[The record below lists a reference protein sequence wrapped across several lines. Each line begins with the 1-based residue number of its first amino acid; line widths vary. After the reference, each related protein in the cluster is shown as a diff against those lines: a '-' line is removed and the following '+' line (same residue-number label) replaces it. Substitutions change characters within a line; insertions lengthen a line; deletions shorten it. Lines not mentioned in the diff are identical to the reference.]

1 MSKPALKKNHWTSRV
16 NEVSVSKDARGE
28 LNVPLRGG
36 AENGEFAYIGPLN
49 HNAVVYKSGK
59 LGEGELLLEVEN
71 LSISGLPLYDIY
83 TVLKNCKGPARFK
96 TVRQG
101 SKLTK
106 DLKQY
111 LSQRFQKSSPD
122 HELQQ
127 TIRDNLYRHAVP
139 CTTRAPREGEV
150 PGVDYDFLSV
160 EQFLELEKSGTLLE
174 IGTYDGNYYGTPKPP
189 VQPPS
194 GKVIS
199 SSGNSGDAPLPDG
212 LRSSLPGS
220 QHSTPRRSKSYND
233 MHNAGLVPGE
243 QQQEDDED
251 LHDMNSSFTGDSS
264 ELDEI
269 HHSVRPFAP
278 RQSDLSYAGTTPS
291 PPAITESTQ
300 QTHTHL
306 SHPPPEDPLG
316 PLPDNWEMA
325 YTENGEVY
333 FIDHN
338 TRTTSWID
346 PRCLDKPQKPLE
358 ESEDD
363 EGVHTEEL
371 DNDLELPPGWEKID
385 DPVYGVY
392 YVDHIN
398 RKTQYENPVLE
409 AKKRRQLEQ
418 QQPQQPQPQ
427 SQQPPEG
434 ERYIREWIEDSTMAG
449 APLAS
454 YAANHQETYRDP
466 QTGPAVPNAM
476 GQKRGKPF
484 FTRNRSELKGTFINT
499 KLKKSRRGF
508 GFTVVGG
515 DEPDEFLQIKS
526 LVLDGPAALDG
537 KMETGD
543 VIVSVNDTCVLGYTH
558 AQVVKIFQSI
568 PIGSMV
574 NLELCRGYP
583 LPFDPDDPNTSL
595 VTSVAILDNKEPII
609 VNGQETSNSYDSPS
623 SHGSQ
628 NNNNGPTNSGVPVN
642 GLPRPHSPSTEVAS
656 DTSSQHGYPSDVV
669 TLASSIATQPEL
681 ITVHME
687 KGDKGFGFTIA
698 DSPGGGGQRV
708 KQIVDYPRCRG
719 LREGDIIVEV
729 NKRNVQSMSHNQVVD
744 LLSKC
749 PKGSEVTMLVQRG
762 VAPAKKSPK
771 LQLSRKDSQNSSQH
785 SVSSHRSAHADSPVH
800 SSLAPALSESN
811 APPPPSQPLPGLPI
825 QDSPGDGT
833 IQRKPDPFKIW
844 AQSRSMYESRL
855 PDFQEQDIF
864 LWRKDTGFGFRI
876 LGGNEPGEPIY
887 IGHIVK
893 YGAADEDGRLRSGDE
908 LICVDGTAVVGKS
921 HQLVVQLMQQA
932 AKQGHVNLTVRRKS
946 TYAVKAEGD
955 MPPSPAS
962 SHHSSTQAPSL
973 TEDIGKRTPQGSQNS
988 LNTVSSGSGSTSG
1001 IGSGGGGGVGGG
1013 GGGSAVVAAAAA
1025 TTSSQPPI
1033 ATPAVVSSGLQP
1045 YDVEIRRGENE
1056 GFGFVIVSSVSRP
1069 EAGTTFAG
1077 NACVAMPHKIG
1088 RIIEGSPADRC
1099 GKLKVGDRILA
1110 VNGCSITNKSHSDI
1124 VNLIKEAGNTV
1135 TLRIIPGDESSNASL
1150 LTNAEKIATI
1160 TTTHTAQQ
1168 QAAPEARTNTKPKQ
1182 ESFAP
1187 QAAPPQPPTQQ
1198 LPSTQDSEFYSV
1210 DLERDNKG
1218 FGFSLRGGR
1227 EYNMDLYVLRLAE
1240 DGAAV
1245 RNGKMMVGDEILEIN
1260 GESTK
1265 GMKHARAIELI
1276 KNGGRRVHLVLKRG
1290 DGSVPE
1296 YDDSTNN
1303 ISAANPASGVQNAAE
1318 VNTLPPNGAPSE
1330 SSDPPEPQQSSRS
1343 KKEPGRR
1350 SHGTGRHTHSNH
1362 RHHSPSKKTSTGK
1375 HKGKKSTGK
1384 NTPKKKDDKKSDG
1397 RHRHRS
1403 RHRSPHK
1410 GHTRSRSADN
1420 VLDDRH
1426 GGQRRGRSPD
1436 RRHRRHRSPNRSP
1449 HRSPR
1454 RSPYRSPRRSP
1465 YRSPHRSPHRHRSPY
1480 RTRQQSPTRRR
1491 AQSSDPYRRYR
1502 SPERQTR
1509 STEKPIVDEP
1519 VLKEPIKTPES
1530 TFRLED
1536 STLRESPAL
1545 DRLNR
1550 EVTPPLR
1557 REDRLY
1563 GEDSL
1568 LMKAS
1573 TLDRSYR
1580 GGDNLLKDMASR
1592 NQRDITLP
1600 RVRTPDSDSAY
1611 KKYSTLLR
1619 GRSTERF
1626 DSTQLRGR
1634 STERFDSTQLRGRST
1649 ERFDRDERYPS
1660 RDSTPEP
1667 WYRSRS
1673 LGRDISPIRSFRR
1686 DDSEDEED
1694 DDNFVAAQVTQY
1706 YSTVKN
1712 KTNTSRSSKP
1722 TLPEPKKTYK
1732 ENPKDLSI

>member
-1 MSKPALKKNHWTSRV
+1 MSKPGVKKPHWTSRV
-16 NEVSVSKDARGE
+16 NECAVIKDARGD
-28 LNVPLRGG
+28 LNVSLRGG
-36 AENGEFAYIGPLN
+36 AEHGEFAVIGPINESLVIYKNGRLN
-49 HNAVVYKSGK
+49 
-59 LGEGELLLEVEN
+59 EGELLLEVEN
-71 LSISGLPLYDIY
+71 LSISGLPLYDVESVIR
-83 TVLKNCKGPARFK
+83 NCKGPVRLK
-96 TVRQG
+96 TVRPG
-101 SKLTK
+101 SKLNK
-106 DLKQY
+106 DLKTY

-139 CTTRAPREGEV
+139 CTTRAPRDQEV
-150 PGVDYDFLSV
+150 HGVDYNFLSV
-160 EQFLELEKSGTLLE
+160 EDFLKLEKSGTLLE

-189 VQPPS
+189 VQPPG

-199 SSGNSGDAPLPDG
+199 NSSSGGDVPLLVG
-212 LRSSLPGS
+212 LNSSLPGS
-220 QHSTPRRSKSYND
+220 QNSTPRRAKSYND
-233 MHNAGLVPGE
+233 MHNAGIGFGE
-243 QQQEDDED
+243 PQLEDDED
-251 LHDMNSSFTGDSS
+251 LPDMNSSITGDSS

-269 HHSVRPFAP
+269 HQSVRPFVP
-278 RQSDLSYAGTTPS
+278 RQSDLSYSGTTPS
-291 PPAITESTQ
+291 PSATTESTQ
-300 QTHTHL
+300 QTHPHL
-306 SHPPPEDPLG
+306 SHPPQEDQLG
-316 PLPDNWEMA
+316 PLPENWEMA
-325 YTENGEVY
+325 YTDSGEVY

-338 TRTTSWID
+338 TKTTSWID

-358 ESEDD
+358 ECEDD

-371 DNDLELPPGWEKID
+371 DNDLAELPPGWERID

-398 RKTQYENPVLE
+398 RKTQYEHPVLE
-409 AKKRRQLEQ
+409 AKKRRQLE
-418 QQPQQPQPQ
+418 QQPQPQ

-434 ERYIREWIEDSTMAG
+434 ERYIREWIEDSALAG
-449 APLAS
+449 APLTS
-454 YAANHQETYRDP
+454 YAANHETYRDP
-466 QTGPAVPNAM
+466 QTGPTVPNAM

-526 LVLDGPAALDG
+526 LVVDGPAALDG

-543 VIVSVNDTCVLGYTH
+543 VIVSVNDICVLGYTH

-595 VTSVAILDNKEPII
+595 VTSVAILDNKDPII
-609 VNGQETSNSYDSPS
+609 VNGQEVTNSYDSSASYS
-623 SHGSQ
+623 SQSTY
-628 NNNNGPTNSGVPVN
+628 NGPTNSGAPLN
-642 GLPRPHSPSTEVAS
+642 GLPRPISPSTEATS
-656 DTSSQHGYPSDVV
+656 DTSSQLGYSSDVV

-771 LQLSRKDSQNSSQH
+771 LDYVDAAPPYRDYTRMQLSRKDSQNSSQH
-785 SVSSHRSAHADSPVH
+785 SVSSHRSAHTDSPVH
-800 SSLAPALSESN
+800 QSLAAPLNESS
-811 APPPPSQPLPGLPI
+811 APPPPSQPLPGLPA
-825 QDSPGDGT
+825 QDSQGDGT

-932 AKQGHVNLTVRRKS
+932 AKQGHVNLTVRRKTS
-946 TYAVKAEGD
+946 YAVKAEGD
-955 MPPSPAS
+955 VPPSPAS
-962 SHHSSTQAPSL
+962 SHHSSNQAPSL
-973 TEDIGKRTPQGSQNS
+973 TEDMGKRTLQGSQNS

-1001 IGSGGGGGVGGG
+1001 IGSGGGGTGMPVGGN
-1013 GGGSAVVAAAAA
+1013 AVVAAASANS
-1025 TTSSQPPI
+1025 TSSQPPNSTSI
-1033 ATPAVVSSGLQP
+1033 APSSALQP

-1069 EAGTTFAG
+1069 EAGTTF
-1077 NACVAMPHKIG
+1077 G

-1150 LTNAEKIATI
+1150 LTNADKIATI
-1160 TTTHTAQQ
+1160 TTTHTPQQ

-1182 ESFAP
+1182 ESFDYKPP
-1187 QAAPPQPPTQQ
+1187 QAPLPQPPAQ
-1198 LPSTQDSEFYSV
+1198 PSPAQDGEFYSV

-1245 RNGKMMVGDEILEIN
+1245 RNGKMRVGDEILEIN

-1296 YDDSTNN
+1296 YDGNVVDGV
-1303 ISAANPASGVQNAAE
+1303 SANTATGLQNAAE
-1318 VNTLPPNGAPSE
+1318 VSTLPPNDASSE
-1330 SSDPPEPQQSSRS
+1330 LSFPPEPQQPSRS
-1343 KKEPGRR
+1343 KEPTNR
-1350 SHGTGRHTHSNH
+1350 SEGTGKHHRSKH
-1362 RHHSPSKKTSTGK
+1362 RHHSPTKTSKGK
-1375 HKGKKSTGK
+1375 HKRTKSPGKSGPKL
-1384 NTPKKKDDKKSDG
+1384 NKKKDSKENDQHHSSG
-1397 RHRHRS
+1397 HHRR
-1403 RHRSPHK
+1403 RHRSPNK
-1410 GHTRSRSADN
+1410 GHRSRSADN
-1420 VLDDRH
+1420 NLDTRH
-1426 GGQRRGRSPD
+1426 RGQRRGRSPE
-1436 RRHRRHRSPNRSP
+1436 RRHGQHSSSNHRN
-1449 HRSPR
+1449 RSPR
-1454 RSPYRSPRRSP
+1454 RSPNRSPRRSP
-1465 YRSPHRSPHRHRSPY
+1465 YRSPHRSPRRSPHRHRSPY
-1480 RTRQQSPTRRR
+1480 RPRYHSPNRRR
-1491 AQSSDPYRRYR
+1491 YHSSDPYRNP
-1502 SPERQTR
+1502 SPYRQTR
-1509 STEKPIVDEP
+1509 GNEKPNVDEA
-1519 VLKEPIKTPES
+1519 VLREPIHTPEPS
-1530 TFRLED
+1530 FGFDDTI
-1536 STLRESPAL
+1536 LRETPAL

-1550 EVTPPLR
+1550 DSTLQPLG
-1557 REDRLY
+1557 REDRLF
-1563 GEDSL
+1563 GESSL
-1568 LMKAS
+1568 LAKAS
-1573 TLDRSYR
+1573 TMDRAYR
-1580 GGDNLLKDMASR
+1580 L
-1592 NQRDITLP
+1592 RDIPSRGQPNDYRDPVLP
-1600 RVRTPDSDSAY
+1600 RVRTPDFDSAY
-1611 KKYSTLLR
+1611 QKYSTLLR
-1619 GRSTERF
+1619 GRSPALTER
-1626 DSTQLRGR
+1626 DGR
-1634 STERFDSTQLRGRST
+1634 YG
-1649 ERFDRDERYPS
+1649 S
-1660 RDSTPEP
+1660 RDSTPQP
-1667 WYRSRS
+1667 RYRARS
-1673 LGRDISPIRSFRR
+1673 LGRDISPVRTFRR

-1694 DDNFVAAQVTQY
+1694 DDNFVAEQVREY
-1706 YSTVKN
+1706 YSTL
-1712 KTNTSRSSKP
+1712 KTNTTRSSKP
-1722 TLPEPKKTYK
+1722 SLPEPKKTYK

>member
-16 NEVSVSKDARGE
+16 TESSVSKDARGD

-36 AENGEFAYIGPLN
+36 AENGEFAYIGQVN
-49 HNAVVYKSGK
+49 EDVVLYKSGK
-59 LGEGELLLEVEN
+59 LNEGELLLEVEN
-71 LSISGLPLYDIY
+71 LSISGLPLYDIQ
-83 TVLKNCKGPARFK
+83 TVIRNCKGPVRLK

-101 SKLTK
+101 SKLNK
-106 DLKQY
+106 DLKHY

-150 PGVDYDFLSV
+150 PGVDYNFLSV
-160 EQFLELEKSGTLLE
+160 EDFLKLEKSGTLLE
-174 IGTYDGNYYGTPKPP
+174 IGTYEGNYYGTPKPP
-189 VQPPS
+189 VQPPG

-199 SSGNSGDAPLPDG
+199 SSGSGGDAPLPDG
-212 LRSSLPGS
+212 LSGSLPGS

-233 MHNAGLVPGE
+233 MHNAGIGPGE

-251 LHDMNSSFTGDSS
+251 LPDMNSSFTGDSS

-269 HHSVRPFAP
+269 PHSVRPFATRKSEP
-278 RQSDLSYAGTTPS
+278 PYIGTTPS
-291 PPAITESTQ
+291 PTSTTESTQ
-300 QTHTHL
+300 QTHSHL

-338 TRTTSWID
+338 TKTTSWID

-358 ESEDD
+358 ECEDD
-363 EGVHTEEL
+363 VSFCL
-371 DNDLELPPGWEKID
+371 FSLLLFVELPPGWEKID

-409 AKKRRQLEQ
+409 AKRRRQLEQ
-418 QQPQQPQPQ
+418 EHVPLAVA
-427 SQQPPEG
+427 
-434 ERYIREWIEDSTMAG
+434 EWIEDSALAG

-466 QTGPAVPNAM
+466 QTGPPVPNAM

-609 VNGQETSNSYDSPS
+609 VNGQEATNSYDSPS

-628 NNNNGPTNSGVPVN
+628 NNNNGSTNGGAPLN
-642 GLPRPHSPSTEVAS
+642 GLPRPQSPSADMAS

-719 LREGDIIVEV
+719 LKEGDIIVEV

-785 SVSSHRSAHADSPVH
+785 SVSSHRSIHTDSPVH
-800 SSLAPALSESN
+800 PSLAPPLSESA
-811 APPPPSQPLPGLPI
+811 APPPPSQPLPSLPP
-825 QDSPGDGT
+825 QDSPADGT

-844 AQSRSMYESRL
+844 AQSRSMYESRRKYNHFWWKL
-855 PDFQEQDIF
+855 DEGCMG
-864 LWRKDTGFGFRI
+864 LLTRWRPLYCTFWSK
-876 LGGNEPGEPIY
+876 IY

-932 AKQGHVNLTVRRKS
+932 AKQGHVNLTVRRKTS
-946 TYAVKAEGD
+946 YAVKAEGD
-955 MPPSPAS
+955 VPPSPAS

-973 TEDIGKRTPQGSQNS
+973 TEEIGKRTPQGSQNS

-1001 IGSGGGGGVGGG
+1001 IGSGGGGGGA
-1013 GGGSAVVAAAAA
+1013 GGSGNAVVAAAA
-1025 TTSSQPPI
+1025 
-1033 ATPAVVSSGLQP
+1033 P

-1160 TTTHTAQQ
+1160 TTTHTPQQ
-1168 QAAPEARTNTKPKQ
+1168 QAAPEARNNTKPKQ
-1182 ESFAP
+1182 ESFEFKAP
-1187 QAAPPQPPTQQ
+1187 QGPPPQPPTQVS
-1198 LPSTQDSEFYSV
+1198 PQDAEFYSV

-1245 RNGKMMVGDEILEIN
+1245 RNGKMRVGDEILEIN

-1276 KNGGRRVHLVLKRG
+1276 KSGGRRAHLVLKRG

-1296 YDDSTNN
+1296 YVTNPWILFAPTVN
-1303 ISAANPASGVQNAAE
+1303 VIEKAVTIGTPPIPVQ
-1318 VNTLPPNGAPSE
+1318 
-1330 SSDPPEPQQSSRS
+1330 
-1343 KKEPGRR
+1343 KEE
-1350 SHGTGRHTHSNH
+1350 
-1362 RHHSPSKKTSTGK
+1362 
-1375 HKGKKSTGK
+1375 
-1384 NTPKKKDDKKSDG
+1384 
-1397 RHRHRS
+1397 
-1403 RHRSPHK
+1403 
-1410 GHTRSRSADN
+1410 
-1420 VLDDRH
+1420 LL
-1426 GGQRRGRSPD
+1426 QL
-1436 RRHRRHRSPNRSP
+1436 
-1449 HRSPR
+1449 
-1454 RSPYRSPRRSP
+1454 
-1465 YRSPHRSPHRHRSPY
+1465 
-1480 RTRQQSPTRRR
+1480 
-1491 AQSSDPYRRYR
+1491 YRR
-1502 SPERQTR
+1502 
-1509 STEKPIVDEP
+1509 
-1519 VLKEPIKTPES
+1519 
-1530 TFRLED
+1530 
-1536 STLRESPAL
+1536 
-1545 DRLNR
+1545 
-1550 EVTPPLR
+1550 
-1557 REDRLY
+1557 
-1563 GEDSL
+1563 
-1568 LMKAS
+1568 
-1573 TLDRSYR
+1573 
-1580 GGDNLLKDMASR
+1580 
-1592 NQRDITLP
+1592 
-1600 RVRTPDSDSAY
+1600 
-1611 KKYSTLLR
+1611 
-1619 GRSTERF
+1619 
-1626 DSTQLRGR
+1626 
-1634 STERFDSTQLRGRST
+1634 
-1649 ERFDRDERYPS
+1649 
-1660 RDSTPEP
+1660 
-1667 WYRSRS
+1667 
-1673 LGRDISPIRSFRR
+1673 
-1686 DDSEDEED
+1686 
-1694 DDNFVAAQVTQY
+1694 FVQ
-1706 YSTVKN
+1706 
-1712 KTNTSRSSKP
+1712 
-1722 TLPEPKKTYK
+1722 
-1732 ENPKDLSI
+1732 

>member
-1 MSKPALKKNHWTSRV
+1 MSKPVVKKTHWTSKV
-16 NEVSVSKDARGE
+16 NECTVCKDARGD
-28 LNVPLRGG
+28 LNVSLRGG
-36 AENGEFAYIGPLN
+36 AENGEFAYIGQIKEDV
-49 HNAVVYKSGK
+49 VVYKSGK
-59 LGEGELLLEVEN
+59 LNEGELLLEVEN
-71 LSISGLPLYDIY
+71 LSISGLPLYDIQ
-83 TVLKNCKGPARFK
+83 TVIKNCKGPVRLK

-101 SKLTK
+101 TKLTK
-106 DLKQY
+106 DLKHY
-111 LSQRFQKSSPD
+111 LSLRFQKSSPD

-150 PGVDYDFLSV
+150 PGVDYNFLSV
-160 EQFLELEKSGTLLE
+160 EDFLELEKTGTLLE

-189 VQPPS
+189 EQPPS

-199 SSGNSGDAPLPDG
+199 SSRSGGDAPLPDG
-212 LRSSLPGS
+212 LSRSLPGS
-220 QHSTPRRSKSYND
+220 QHSTPQRAKSYND
-233 MHNAGLVPGE
+233 MQNAGLVFGE

-251 LHDMNSSFTGDSS
+251 LPDMNSSLTGDSS

-278 RQSDLSYAGTTPS
+278 RQSDLSYPGTTPS
-291 PPAITESTQ
+291 PSATTESTQ
-300 QTHTHL
+300 QTHSHL

-338 TRTTSWID
+338 TKTTSWID

-358 ESEDD
+358 ECEDD

-409 AKKRRQLEQ
+409 AKRRRQLEQ
-418 QQPQQPQPQ
+418 QQPQPQ
-427 SQQPPEG
+427 SQQPPE
-434 ERYIREWIEDSTMAG
+434 EWIEDSALAG

-454 YAANHQETYRDP
+454 YAASHETYRDP
-466 QTGPAVPNAM
+466 QTGPPVPNAM

-595 VTSVAILDNKEPII
+595 VTSVAILDKEPII
-609 VNGQETSNSYDSPS
+609 VNGQEVSNSYNSPS

-628 NNNNGPTNSGVPVN
+628 STSNGPSNGGVPLN
-642 GLPRPHSPSTEVAS
+642 GLPRPLSPSTEVAS
-656 DTSSQHGYPSDVV
+656 DTSSQLGYSSDVV
-669 TLASSIATQPEL
+669 TLASAIATQPEL

-785 SVSSHRSAHADSPVH
+785 SVSSHRSTHTDSPVH
-800 SSLAPALSESN
+800 SSLAPPLSESN
-811 APPPPSQPLPGLPI
+811 APPPPSQPLPGLPS
-825 QDSPGDGT
+825 QDSQAEGT

-932 AKQGHVNLTVRRKS
+932 AKQGHVNLTVRRK
-946 TYAVKAEGD
+946 TGYAVKAEGD
-955 MPPSPAS
+955 VPPSPAS
-962 SHHSSTQAPSL
+962 SHHSSNQAPSL
-973 TEDIGKRTPQGSQNS
+973 TEDIGKRTLQGSQNS

-1001 IGSGGGGGVGGG
+1001 IGSGGGGGPIVGGSG
-1013 GGGSAVVAAAAA
+1013 NIVVAAAAA
-1025 TTSSQPPI
+1025 TTSSQPPPN
-1033 ATPAVVSSGLQP
+1033 TTSTVSSSSALQP

-1160 TTTHTAQQ
+1160 TTTHTPQQ
-1168 QAAPEARTNTKPKQ
+1168 QAAPEARNTKPKQ
-1182 ESFAP
+1182 ESFEFIPP
-1187 QAAPPQPPTQQ
+1187 QGPPPQPPTQQ
-1198 LPSTQDSEFYSV
+1198 ASPQDAEFYSA
-1210 DLERDNKG
+1210 DLERDSKG

-1245 RNGKMMVGDEILEIN
+1245 RNGKMRVGDEILEIN

-1296 YDDSTNN
+1296 YGGSIYEN
-1303 ISAANPASGVQNAAE
+1303 IP
-1318 VNTLPPNGAPSE
+1318 
-1330 SSDPPEPQQSSRS
+1330 
-1343 KKEPGRR
+1343 
-1350 SHGTGRHTHSNH
+1350 
-1362 RHHSPSKKTSTGK
+1362 
-1375 HKGKKSTGK
+1375 
-1384 NTPKKKDDKKSDG
+1384 
-1397 RHRHRS
+1397 
-1403 RHRSPHK
+1403 
-1410 GHTRSRSADN
+1410 
-1420 VLDDRH
+1420 
-1426 GGQRRGRSPD
+1426 
-1436 RRHRRHRSPNRSP
+1436 
-1449 HRSPR
+1449 
-1454 RSPYRSPRRSP
+1454 
-1465 YRSPHRSPHRHRSPY
+1465 
-1480 RTRQQSPTRRR
+1480 
-1491 AQSSDPYRRYR
+1491 
-1502 SPERQTR
+1502 
-1509 STEKPIVDEP
+1509 
-1519 VLKEPIKTPES
+1519 
-1530 TFRLED
+1530 F
-1536 STLRESPAL
+1536 
-1545 DRLNR
+1545 
-1550 EVTPPLR
+1550 
-1557 REDRLY
+1557 
-1563 GEDSL
+1563 
-1568 LMKAS
+1568 
-1573 TLDRSYR
+1573 
-1580 GGDNLLKDMASR
+1580 
-1592 NQRDITLP
+1592 
-1600 RVRTPDSDSAY
+1600 
-1611 KKYSTLLR
+1611 
-1619 GRSTERF
+1619 
-1626 DSTQLRGR
+1626 
-1634 STERFDSTQLRGRST
+1634 
-1649 ERFDRDERYPS
+1649 
-1660 RDSTPEP
+1660 
-1667 WYRSRS
+1667 
-1673 LGRDISPIRSFRR
+1673 SPIF
-1686 DDSEDEED
+1686 
-1694 DDNFVAAQVTQY
+1694 T
-1706 YSTVKN
+1706 
-1712 KTNTSRSSKP
+1712 P
-1722 TLPEPKKTYK
+1722 
-1732 ENPKDLSI
+1732 

>member
-16 NEVSVSKDARGE
+16 NECTVSKDARGD

-36 AENGEFAYIGPLN
+36 AENGEFAYIGQVN
-49 HNAVVYKSGK
+49 EDVVVYKSGK
-59 LGEGELLLEVEN
+59 LSEGELLLEVEN
-71 LSISGLPLYDIY
+71 LAISGLPLYDVQ
-83 TVLKNCKGPARFK
+83 TVIKNCKGPVRLK

-101 SKLTK
+101 SKLNK
-106 DLKQY
+106 DLKHY

-150 PGVDYDFLSV
+150 SGVDYNFLSV
-160 EQFLELEKSGTLLE
+160 EDFLELEKSGTLLE
-174 IGTYDGNYYGTPKPP
+174 IGTYEGNYYGTPKPP
-189 VQPPS
+189 VQPPG

-199 SSGNSGDAPLPDG
+199 SSGSGGDAPLPDG
-212 LRSSLPGS
+212 LSGSLPGS
-220 QHSTPRRSKSYND
+220 QHSTPRRTKSYND
-233 MHNAGLVPGE
+233 MHNAGIVPGE

-251 LHDMNSSFTGDSS
+251 LPDMNSSFTGDSS

-278 RQSDLSYAGTTPS
+278 RQSDPSYAGTTPS
-291 PPAITESTQ
+291 PPATTESTQ
-300 QTHTHL
+300 QTHSHL

-338 TRTTSWID
+338 TKTTSWID

-358 ESEDD
+358 ECEDD

-409 AKKRRQLEQ
+409 AKRRRQLEQ

-427 SQQPPEG
+427 SQQPPE
-434 ERYIREWIEDSTMAG
+434 EWIEDSTLAG

-466 QTGPAVPNAM
+466 QTGPTVPNAM

-609 VNGQETSNSYDSPS
+609 VNGQEAPNSYDSPS

-628 NNNNGPTNSGVPVN
+628 NNNNGSTNGGAPLN
-642 GLPRPHSPSTEVAS
+642 GLPRPHSPSAEVAS
-656 DTSSQHGYPSDVV
+656 DTSSQLGYPSDVV

-719 LREGDIIVEV
+719 LKEGDIIVEV

-785 SVSSHRSAHADSPVH
+785 SVSSHRSIHTDSPVH
-800 SSLAPALSESN
+800 PSLAPPLSESI
-811 APPPPSQPLPGLPI
+811 APPPPSQPLPGLPP
-825 QDSPGDGT
+825 QDSTADGT

-932 AKQGHVNLTVRRKS
+932 AKQGHVNLTVRRKTS
-946 TYAVKAEGD
+946 YAVKAEGD
-955 MPPSPAS
+955 VPPSPAS

-973 TEDIGKRTPQGSQNS
+973 TEEIGKRTPQGSQNS

-1001 IGSGGGGGVGGG
+1001 IGSGGGGGGVGG
-1013 GGGSAVVAAAAA
+1013 SSNAVVAAAAV
-1025 TTSSQPPI
+1025 TTSSQPPN
-1033 ATPAVVSSGLQP
+1033 ATSTPSSSALQP

-1069 EAGTTFAG
+1069 EAGTTF
-1077 NACVAMPHKIG
+1077 G

-1160 TTTHTAQQ
+1160 TTTHTPQQ
-1168 QAAPEARTNTKPKQ
+1168 QAAPEARNNTKPKQ
-1182 ESFAP
+1182 ESFEFKPP
-1187 QAAPPQPPTQQ
+1187 QGPPPQPPTQV
-1198 LPSTQDSEFYSV
+1198 SAQDAEFYSV

-1245 RNGKMMVGDEILEIN
+1245 RNGKMRVGDEILEIN

-1276 KNGGRRVHLVLKRG
+1276 KSGGRRVHLVLKRG

-1296 YDDSTNN
+1296 YDGSPNDSST
-1303 ISAANPASGVQNAAE
+1303 ANPASGLQNAAE
-1318 VNTLPPNGAPSE
+1318 VSNLPPTNAPSE
-1330 SSDPPEPQQSSRS
+1330 SSYPPEPHQPSRS
-1343 KKEPGRR
+1343 KKEPGH
-1350 SHGTGRHTHSNH
+1350 SSTGTGKQHHSNH
-1362 RHHSPSKKTSTGK
+1362 RHRSPHKKTSKGK

-1384 NTPKKKDDKKSDG
+1384 DLSKVKKKDDKGSDSH
-1397 RHRHRS
+1397 RHHSSGHHRS
-1403 RHRSPHK
+1403 RHRSPDKRHS
-1410 GHTRSRSADN
+1410 RSRSAEN
-1420 VLDDRH
+1420 TLDSRH
-1426 GGQRRGRSPD
+1426 GGHRRGRSPD
-1436 RRHRRHRSPNRSP
+1436 KHHSHHSSSHHRHRSP
-1449 HRSPR
+1449 
-1454 RSPYRSPRRSP
+1454 YRSP
-1465 YRSPHRSPHRHRSPY
+1465 YRSPHRHRSPHRSRHH
-1480 RTRQQSPTRRR
+1480 SPTRRH
-1491 AQSSDPYRRYR
+1491 AHSSEPYRRYA
-1502 SPERQTR
+1502 SPERQSR
-1509 STEKPIVDEP
+1509 SNEKPNGDEA
-1519 VLKEPIKTPES
+1519 VLKEPPKTPEPS
-1530 TFRLED
+1530 LPLED
-1536 STLRESPAL
+1536 SILREPPAL

-1550 EVTPPLR
+1550 EVLFPPLR
-1557 REDRLY
+1557 REERLY

-1568 LMKAS
+1568 LMRAS
-1573 TLDRSYR
+1573 SMERAYR
-1580 GGDNLLKDMASR
+1580 GDSLLRDVASR
-1592 NQRDITLP
+1592 APRDNYRDTTLP
-1600 RVRTPDSDSAY
+1600 RVRTPESDSAY
-1611 KKYSTLLR
+1611 KRYSSLLR
-1619 GRSTERF
+1619 GRSPERMER
-1626 DSTQLRGR
+1626 DGRYASRG
-1634 STERFDSTQLRGRST
+1634 SS
-1649 ERFDRDERYPS
+1649 
-1660 RDSTPEP
+1660 PEP
-1667 WYRSRS
+1667 QYRARS
-1673 LGRDISPIRSFRR
+1673 LGRDISPIRSSRR

-1694 DDNFVAAQVTQY
+1694 DDNFVAAKVREY
-1706 YSTVKN
+1706 YSTL
-1712 KTNTSRSSKP
+1712 KTNTSQSSKK
-1722 TLPEPKKTYK
+1722 TVPEPKKTYK

>member
-1 MSKPALKKNHWTSRV
+1 MTPLPPVLSLPLLLPLSLCVALSLPRLFLPVDGSSGKKTKRLVPDINAPLCESAAL
-16 NEVSVSKDARGE
+16 ERGE
-28 LNVPLRGG
+28 LWSTL
-36 AENGEFAYIGPLN
+36 
-49 HNAVVYKSGK
+49 H
-59 LGEGELLLEVEN
+59 LG
-71 LSISGLPLYDIY
+71 
-83 TVLKNCKGPARFK
+83 
-96 TVRQG
+96 
-101 SKLTK
+101 
-106 DLKQY
+106 
-111 LSQRFQKSSPD
+111 
-122 HELQQ
+122 
-127 TIRDNLYRHAVP
+127 
-139 CTTRAPREGEV
+139 TTRGPRDGEV
-150 PGVDYDFLSV
+150 SGVDYNFLSV
-160 EQFLELEKSGTLLE
+160 EDFLKLEKSGTLLE
-174 IGTYDGNYYGTPKPP
+174 IGTFDGNYYGTPKPP

-194 GKVIS
+194 GKVIN
-199 SSGNSGDAPLPDG
+199 SGGIGGDAPLPDG
-212 LRSSLPGS
+212 LSGSLPGS
-220 QHSTPRRSKSYND
+220 QHSTPRRRSKSYND
-233 MHNAGLVPGE
+233 MHNAGIGPGE
-243 QQQEDDED
+243 RQEDDDED
-251 LHDMNSSFTGDSS
+251 LPDMTSSFTGDSS

-269 HHSVRPFAP
+269 PHSARPYAP
-278 RQSDLSYAGTTPS
+278 RKSDPPYVGRTPS
-291 PPAITESTQ
+291 PSATTESTQ
-300 QTHTHL
+300 QSNSHL

-316 PLPDNWEMA
+316 ILPDNWEMA
-325 YTENGEVY
+325 YTESGEVY

-338 TRTTSWID
+338 TKTTSWID
-346 PRCLDKPQKPLE
+346 PRCMDKPQKPLE
-358 ESEDD
+358 ECEDD

-398 RKTQYENPVLE
+398 RKTQYENPMLE
-409 AKKRRQLEQ
+409 AKRRRQLEQ

-427 SQQPPEG
+427 SQQPPE
-434 ERYIREWIEDSTMAG
+434 EWMEDSALAG

-466 QTGPAVPNAM
+466 QKGPPMPNAM

-543 VIVSVNDTCVLGYTH
+543 VIVSVNDICVLGYTH

-595 VTSVAILDNKEPII
+595 VTSVAIIDNKDPII
-609 VNGQETSNSYDSPS
+609 VNGQDGSHNYDLPP

-628 NNNNGPTNSGVPVN
+628 NNNIGSTNGGAPLN
-642 GLPRPHSPSTEVAS
+642 GLPRPHSPSADVAS

-719 LREGDIIVEV
+719 LKEGDIIVEV

-771 LQLSRKDSQNSSQH
+771 LDDFEQAPPYRDYFRGQLSRKDSQNSSQH
-785 SVSSHRSAHADSPVH
+785 SVSSHRSIHTDSPLH
-800 SSLAPALSESN
+800 SSLPLSESI
-811 APPPPSQPLPGLPI
+811 APPPPSQPLPGLPP
-825 QDSPGDGT
+825 QDPPADGT

-908 LICVDGTAVVGKS
+908 LICVDGTPVVGKS

-932 AKQGHVNLTVRRKS
+932 AKQGHVNLTVRRK
-946 TYAVKAEGD
+946 TNYAVKAEGD
-955 MPPSPAS
+955 VPPSPAS
-962 SHHSSTQAPSL
+962 SHHSSNQAPSL
-973 TEDIGKRTPQGSQNS
+973 TEEMGKRTPQGSQNS

-1001 IGSGGGGGVGGG
+1001 IGSGGGGGGA
-1013 GGGSAVVAAAAA
+1013 GGSGNAVVSSAVA
-1025 TTSSQPPI
+1025 TTSSQPPNV
-1033 ATPAVVSSGLQP
+1033 ASNAPSALQP
-1045 YDVEIRRGENE
+1045 YDVEIRRGESE

-1069 EAGTTFAG
+1069 ETGTTFAG

-1160 TTTHTAQQ
+1160 TTTHTSQQ
-1168 QAAPEARTNTKPKQ
+1168 QAAPEARNTKPKQ
-1182 ESFAP
+1182 ESFEFKAP
-1187 QAAPPQPPTQQ
+1187 PGPPPQPPQQ
-1198 LPSTQDSEFYSV
+1198 VSAQDAEFYSV

-1240 DGAAV
+1240 EGAAV
-1245 RNGKMMVGDEILEIN
+1245 RNGKMRVGDEILEIN

-1276 KNGGRRVHLVLKRG
+1276 KSGGRRAHLVLKRG

-1296 YDDSTNN
+1296 YDGSPVDGG
-1303 ISAANPASGVQNAAE
+1303 PADPTAGLQNAAE
-1318 VNTLPPNGAPSE
+1318 VSARPPTNAPSE
-1330 SSDPPEPQQSSRS
+1330 SSYPPEPKISSRS
-1343 KKEPGRR
+1343 KKEA
-1350 SHGTGRHTHSNH
+1350 TGSGAGKHHHSNH
-1362 RHHSPSKKTSTGK
+1362 RSPNKKTS
-1375 HKGKKSTGK
+1375 KGNPKGRKSTEK
-1384 NTPKKKDDKKSDG
+1384 NKLSKKKDDKG
-1397 RHRHRS
+1397 GEGHRQHSSGNHRS
-1403 RHRSPHK
+1403 RRRSPSK
-1410 GHTRSRSADN
+1410 GHGRSRSAEN
-1420 VLDDRH
+1420 TLDSRD
-1426 GGQRRGRSPD
+1426 GGRRRQGRSPD
-1436 RRHRRHRSPNRSP
+1436 RRRGQHSSPQRR
-1449 HRSPR
+1449 RSPR
-1454 RSPYRSPRRSP
+1454 R
-1465 YRSPHRSPHRHRSPY
+1465 YRSPHRS
-1480 RTRQQSPTRRR
+1480 RQHSPTRRQAR
-1491 AQSSDPYRRYR
+1491 SSDPYRRYASPERPRRSNEKPTGGRAALMEPAR
-1502 SPERQTR
+1502 SPEP
-1509 STEKPIVDEP
+1509 SF
-1519 VLKEPIKTPES
+1519 S
-1530 TFRLED
+1530 LED
-1536 STLRESPAL
+1536 SVLREPPL
-1545 DRLNR
+1545 VGRLNR
-1550 EVTPPLR
+1550 EAALR
-1557 REDRLY
+1557 RDEQLY

-1568 LMKAS
+1568 LMRAS
-1573 TLDRSYR
+1573 SMERAYK
-1580 GGDNLLKDMASR
+1580 GDSLLRDVASR
-1592 NQRDITLP
+1592 GQRDAFRDTLLP
-1600 RVRTPDSDSAY
+1600 RVRTPDSDSAFQ
-1611 KKYSTLLR
+1611 KYSSLLR
-1619 GRSTERF
+1619 GRSPER
-1626 DSTQLRGR
+1626 TVREGR
-1634 STERFDSTQLRGRST
+1634 
-1649 ERFDRDERYPS
+1649 YAS
-1660 RDSTPEP
+1660 RDASPAP
-1667 WYRSRS
+1667 LYRARS
-1673 LGRDISPIRSFRR
+1673 LGRDISPIRGSRR

-1694 DDNFVAAQVTQY
+1694 DDDFVAAKVREY
-1706 YSTVKN
+1706 YSTVK
-1712 KTNTSRSSKP
+1712 TNSSRSSA
-1722 TLPEPKKTYK
+1722 LPEPKKTYK
-1732 ENPKDLSI
+1732 DNPKDLSI

>member
-16 NEVSVSKDARGE
+16 NESSVCKDARGD

-36 AENGEFAYIGPLN
+36 AENGEFAYIGQVN
-49 HNAVVYKSGK
+49 EDVVVYKSGK
-59 LGEGELLLEVEN
+59 LTEGDLLLEVEN
-71 LSISGLPLYDIY
+71 LSISGLPLYDVQ
-83 TVLKNCKGPARFK
+83 TVIKNCKGPVRLK

-101 SKLTK
+101 SKLNK
-106 DLKQY
+106 DLKHY

-139 CTTRAPREGEV
+139 CTTRPPREGEV
-150 PGVDYDFLSV
+150 SGVDYNFLSV
-160 EQFLELEKSGTLLE
+160 EDFLELEKSGTLLE
-174 IGTYDGNYYGTPKPP
+174 IGTYEGNYYGTPKPP
-189 VQPPS
+189 VQPPG

-199 SSGNSGDAPLPDG
+199 NSSSGGDAPLPDG
-212 LRSSLPGS
+212 LSGSLPGS

-233 MHNAGLVPGE
+233 MHNAGIGPGE

-251 LHDMNSSFTGDSS
+251 LPDMNSSFTGDSS

-278 RQSDLSYAGTTPS
+278 RQSEPSYPGTTPS
-291 PPAITESTQ
+291 PPSTTESTQ
-300 QTHTHL
+300 QSHPHL

-338 TRTTSWID
+338 TKTTSWID

-358 ESEDD
+358 ECEDD

-409 AKKRRQLEQ
+409 AKRRRQLE

-434 ERYIREWIEDSTMAG
+434 ERYIREWIEDSTLAG

-466 QTGPAVPNAM
+466 QTGPPMPNAM

-609 VNGQETSNSYDSPS
+609 VNGQEASNSYDSPS

-628 NNNNGPTNSGVPVN
+628 NNNNGSANGGAPLN
-642 GLPRPHSPSTEVAS
+642 GLPRPHSPSAEVAS

-698 DSPGGGGQRV
+698 DSLGGGGQRV

-771 LQLSRKDSQNSSQH
+771 LDDFELAPPYRDYTRRQLSRKDSQNSSQH
-785 SVSSHRSAHADSPVH
+785 SVSSHRSAHTDSPVH
-800 SSLAPALSESN
+800 PSLAPPLSESV
-811 APPPPSQPLPGLPI
+811 APPPPSQPLPGLPP
-825 QDSPGDGT
+825 QDSPADGT

-932 AKQGHVNLTVRRKS
+932 AKQGHVNLTVRRKTS
-946 TYAVKAEGD
+946 YGVKAEGD
-955 MPPSPAS
+955 VPPSPAS

-973 TEDIGKRTPQGSQNS
+973 TEEIGKRTPQGSQNS

-1001 IGSGGGGGVGGG
+1001 IGSGGGGGGA
-1013 GGGSAVVAAAAA
+1013 GGSGNTVVAAAAAA
-1025 TTSSQPPI
+1025 TTSSQPPNTI
-1033 ATPAVVSSGLQP
+1033 STVSTSALQP
-1045 YDVEIRRGENE
+1045 YDVEIHRGENE

-1069 EAGTTFAG
+1069 EAGTTF
-1077 NACVAMPHKIG
+1077 G

-1160 TTTHTAQQ
+1160 TTTHTPQQ
-1168 QAAPEARTNTKPKQ
+1168 QAAPEARNNTKPKQ
-1182 ESFAP
+1182 ESFEFKAP
-1187 QAAPPQPPTQQ
+1187 QGPPPQPPTQ
-1198 LPSTQDSEFYSV
+1198 PVSAQDAEFYSV

-1245 RNGKMMVGDEILEIN
+1245 RNGKMRVGDEILEIN

-1276 KNGGRRVHLVLKRG
+1276 KSGGRRAHLVLKRG

-1296 YDDSTNN
+1296 YDGSPNDS
-1303 ISAANPASGVQNAAE
+1303 SAANPASGLQNAAE
-1318 VNTLPPNGAPSE
+1318 VSTLPSTNAPLE
-1330 SSDPPEPQQSSRS
+1330 SSYPPEHNRPSQS
-1343 KKEPGRR
+1343 KKEPGRH
-1350 SHGTGRHTHSNH
+1350 STGTGKHHHSNH
-1362 RHHSPSKKTSTGK
+1362 RHRSPNKKTSTGK
-1375 HKGKKSTGK
+1375 HKGRKSKGK
-1384 NTPKKKDDKKSDG
+1384 DKKKDDG
-1397 RHRHRS
+1397 HRHHSSGHHRS
-1403 RHRSPHK
+1403 RHRSPDKAHN
-1410 GHTRSRSADN
+1410 RSRSAEN
-1420 VLDDRH
+1420 TLDSRH
-1426 GGQRRGRSPD
+1426 RGHRHGRSPD
-1436 RRHRRHRSPNRSP
+1436 RRRGHQSPSRH
-1449 HRSPR
+1449 
-1454 RSPYRSPRRSP
+1454 RSP
-1465 YRSPHRSPHRHRSPY
+1465 YRSPHRSPYHSSHRHRSPH
-1480 RTRQQSPTRRR
+1480 RSRHHSPTRRH
-1491 AQSSDPYRRYR
+1491 AHSSDPYRRYT
-1502 SPERQTR
+1502 SPERQRGR
-1509 STEKPIVDEP
+1509 SNDKPNGVEA
-1519 VLKEPIKTPES
+1519 VLKEPIKTPEPS
-1530 TFRLED
+1530 FALED
-1536 STLRESPAL
+1536 SVLREPPAL

-1550 EVTPPLR
+1550 EATLPPLR
-1557 REDRLY
+1557 REERLF
-1563 GEDSL
+1563 GDDSL
-1568 LMKAS
+1568 LMRAS
-1573 TLDRSYR
+1573 SMERAYR
-1580 GGDNLLKDMASR
+1580 GDSLLRDVASR
-1592 NQRDITLP
+1592 GQRDAYRDTTLP

-1611 KKYSTLLR
+1611 KRYSSLLR
-1619 GRSTERF
+1619 GRSPVRTER
-1626 DSTQLRGR
+1626 DGR
-1634 STERFDSTQLRGRST
+1634 
-1649 ERFDRDERYPS
+1649 YAS
-1660 RDSTPEP
+1660 RDSSPEP
-1667 WYRSRS
+1667 QYRTRS

-1694 DDNFVAAQVTQY
+1694 DDNFVAAKVREY
-1706 YSTVKN
+1706 YSTL

>member
-1 MSKPALKKNHWTSRV
+1 MSKPVLKKNHWTTRV
-16 NEVSVSKDARGE
+16 SECTVCKDARGD
-28 LNVPLRGG
+28 LNVSLRGG
-36 AENGEFAYIGPLN
+36 AEHGEFAYIGQIKEDLV
-49 HNAVVYKSGK
+49 AYGYGK
-59 LGEGELLLEVEN
+59 LNEGELLLEVEN
-71 LSISGLPLYDIY
+71 LSISGLPLYDIQ
-83 TVLKNCKGPARFK
+83 TVIKNCKGPVRLK
-96 TVRQG
+96 TVKQG
-101 SKLTK
+101 TKLNK
-106 DLKQY
+106 DLKHY

-127 TIRDNLYRHAVP
+127 TIRNNLYHHAVP
-139 CTTRAPREGEV
+139 CTTRALRDGEV
-150 PGVDYDFLSV
+150 PGVDYNFLSV
-160 EQFLELEKSGTLLE
+160 EDFLELEKSGTLLE

-199 SSGNSGDAPLPDG
+199 SSGSGGDAPLSDG
-212 LRSSLPGS
+212 LSS
-220 QHSTPRRSKSYND
+220 QHSTPRRAKSYND
-233 MHNAGLVPGE
+233 MQNAGLGFGE
-243 QQQEDDED
+243 QQLEDDED
-251 LHDMNSSFTGDSS
+251 LPDMNSSYTGDSS

-269 HHSVRPFAP
+269 HHSVRPYAP
-278 RQSDLSYAGTTPS
+278 RQSDPPYSGITPS
-291 PPAITESTQ
+291 PSATTESTQ
-300 QTHTHL
+300 QSHSHL

-338 TRTTSWID
+338 TKTTSWID
-346 PRCLDKPQKPLE
+346 PRCLEKPQKPLE
-358 ESEDD
+358 ECEDD

-398 RKTQYENPVLE
+398 RRTQYENPVLE
-409 AKKRRQLEQ
+409 AKRRRQLEQ

-434 ERYIREWIEDSTMAG
+434 ERYIREWIEDSALAG

-454 YAANHQETYRDP
+454 YAANHETYRDP
-466 QTGPAVPNAM
+466 QTGPPVPNAM

-595 VTSVAILDNKEPII
+595 VTSVAILDNKDPII
-609 VNGQETSNSYDSPS
+609 VNGQEVSNSYESPPSHS
-623 SHGSQ
+623 SQST
-628 NNNNGPTNSGVPVN
+628 NNGPANGGGVPLN
-642 GLPRPHSPSTEVAS
+642 GLPRPQSPSTEVAS
-656 DTSSQHGYPSDVV
+656 DTSSQHGYSSDVV
-669 TLASSIATQPEL
+669 TLASAIATQPEL

-762 VAPAKKSPK
+762 VAPTKKSPK
-771 LQLSRKDSQNSSQH
+771 LDDFALAPPYRDYTRRQLSRKDSQNSSQH
-785 SVSSHRSAHADSPVH
+785 SVSSHRSAHTDSPVH
-800 SSLAPALSESN
+800 PSLAPPLSESS
-811 APPPPSQPLPGLPI
+811 APPPPSQPLPGLPS
-825 QDSPGDGT
+825 QDSQAEGT

-932 AKQGHVNLTVRRKS
+932 AKQGHVNLTVRRKTS
-946 TYAVKAEGD
+946 YAVKAEGD
-955 MPPSPAS
+955 VPPSPAS

-973 TEDIGKRTPQGSQNS
+973 SEDLGKRTLQGSQNS

-1001 IGSGGGGGVGGG
+1001 IGSGGGGGGGG
-1013 GGGSAVVAAAAA
+1013 GGPGMGVGGNAAVPVAAPAL
-1025 TTSSQPPI
+1025 SSQPPG
-1033 ATPAVVSSGLQP
+1033 ANSAAPPSGLQP

-1160 TTTHTAQQ
+1160 TTTHTPQQ
-1168 QAAPEARTNTKPKQ
+1168 QTAPEARTNTKPKQ
-1182 ESFAP
+1182 ESFEFKPP
-1187 QAAPPQPPTQQ
+1187 QAPPPQPPTQQ
-1198 LPSTQDSEFYSV
+1198 ASPQDSEFYSV

-1245 RNGKMMVGDEILEIN
+1245 RNGKMRVGDEILEIN

-1296 YDDSTNN
+1296 YDG
-1303 ISAANPASGVQNAAE
+1303 SANDGGTADPAAGLQNPAE
-1318 VNTLPPNGAPSE
+1318 VNATPSTNAPSE
-1330 SSDPPEPQQSSRS
+1330 KSYPPEPKQSSRS
-1343 KKEPGRR
+1343 KAEPGRR
-1350 SHGTGRHTHSNH
+1350 AHGAGKHHRSHH
-1362 RHHSPSKKTSTGK
+1362 RHHSPNKRGAGK
-1375 HKGKKSTGK
+1375 HKGKKSPGK
-1384 NTPKKKDDKKSDG
+1384 NPLKALKKKDEKKSDG
-1397 RHRHRS
+1397 QQQQHRS
-1403 RHRSPHK
+1403 RHRSPRR
-1410 GHTRSRSADN
+1410 GDARSRSAENTLENRD
-1420 VLDDRH
+1420 
-1426 GGQRRGRSPD
+1426 RGRE
-1436 RRHRRHRSPNRSP
+1436 RHRSPERYRRQRSP

-1454 RSPYRSPRRSP
+1454 RSPYRSPHGR
-1465 YRSPHRSPHRHRSPY
+1465 RSPHRSRHHH
-1480 RTRQQSPTRRR
+1480 SPTRPR
-1491 AQSSDPYRRYR
+1491 AKSSDPYRHA
-1502 SPERQTR
+1502 SPERQR
-1509 STEKPIVDEP
+1509 PRGNEKPNGNEA
-1519 VLKEPIKTPES
+1519 VLKESTAKTPEPS
-1530 TFRLED
+1530 LLPFED
-1536 STLRESPAL
+1536 SILRESPAPE
-1545 DRLNR
+1545 RLNR
-1550 EVTPPLR
+1550 EAALPPPR
-1557 REDRLY
+1557 REPRPY

-1568 LMKAS
+1568 LTRAS
-1573 TLDRSYR
+1573 SMERAYR
-1580 GGDNLLKDMASR
+1580 GDRPLREVALRG
-1592 NQRDITLP
+1592 QRDPYRDANLP
-1600 RVRTPDSDSAY
+1600 RVRTPDSDLAY
-1611 KKYSTLLR
+1611 LRYSSLLR
-1619 GRSTERF
+1619 GRSPEVTERE
-1626 DSTQLRGR
+1626 GR
-1634 STERFDSTQLRGRST
+1634 YATSA
-1649 ERFDRDERYPS
+1649 
-1660 RDSTPEP
+1660 STPEP
-1667 WYRSRS
+1667 RYRARS
-1673 LGRDISPIRSFRR
+1673 LGRDVSPVRRSRR

-1694 DDNFVAAQVTQY
+1694 DDDFVAARVNEY
-1706 YSTVKN
+1706 YSTL
-1712 KTNTSRSSKP
+1712 KTNSSQSSRP
-1722 TLPEPKKTYK
+1722 PLPEPQSTYK
-1732 ENPKDLSI
+1732 EKAYKDNPKDLSI

>member
-1 MSKPALKKNHWTSRV
+1 MT
-16 NEVSVSKDARGE
+16 
-28 LNVPLRGG
+28 
-36 AENGEFAYIGPLN
+36 
-49 HNAVVYKSGK
+49 
-59 LGEGELLLEVEN
+59 
-71 LSISGLPLYDIY
+71 
-83 TVLKNCKGPARFK
+83 
-96 TVRQG
+96 G
-101 SKLTK
+101 SKLNK
-106 DLKQY
+106 DLKHY

-150 PGVDYDFLSV
+150 SGVDYNFLSV
-160 EQFLELEKSGTLLE
+160 EDFLELEKSGTLLE
-174 IGTYDGNYYGTPKPP
+174 IGTYEGNYYGTPKPP
-189 VQPPS
+189 VQPPG

-199 SSGNSGDAPLPDG
+199 RSGSGGDAPLPDG
-212 LRSSLPGS
+212 LSGSLPGS

-233 MHNAGLVPGE
+233 MHNAGIGPGE

-251 LHDMNSSFTGDSS
+251 LPDMNSSFTGDSS

-269 HHSVRPFAP
+269 HQSVRPFAP
-278 RQSDLSYAGTTPS
+278 HQSDPSYAGTTPS
-291 PPAITESTQ
+291 PPVTTESTQ
-300 QTHTHL
+300 QTHSHL

-338 TRTTSWID
+338 TKTTSWID

-358 ESEDD
+358 ECEDD
-363 EGVHTEEL
+363 
-371 DNDLELPPGWEKID
+371 ELPPGWEKID

-409 AKKRRQLEQ
+409 AKRRRQLEQ

-434 ERYIREWIEDSTMAG
+434 ERYIREWIEDSTLAG

-454 YAANHQETYRDP
+454 YATNHQETYRDP
-466 QTGPAVPNAM
+466 QTGPTVPNAM

-609 VNGQETSNSYDSPS
+609 VNGQEVPNSYDSPP
-623 SHGSQ
+623 SHSSQ
-628 NNNNGPTNSGVPVN
+628 NNSSSTNGGAPLN
-642 GLPRPHSPSTEVAS
+642 GLPRPHSPSAEVAS

-719 LREGDIIVEV
+719 LKEGDIIVEV

-771 LQLSRKDSQNSSQH
+771 LLHISPPPLPLCEGWEVLGRGALMHRDDYDLAPPYRDYTRRQLSRKDSQNSSQH
-785 SVSSHRSAHADSPVH
+785 SVSSHRSAHTDSPVH
-800 SSLAPALSESN
+800 PSLAPPLSESA
-811 APPPPSQPLPGLPI
+811 APPPPTQPLPGLPP
-825 QDSPGDGT
+825 QDSPADGT

-844 AQSRSMYESRL
+844 AQSRSMYESRRKYIHFWWQL
-855 PDFQEQDIF
+855 DEGCMGLLDP
-864 LWRKDTGFGFRI
+864 WRP
-876 LGGNEPGEPIY
+876 LIY

-932 AKQGHVNLTVRRKS
+932 AKQGHVNLTVRRKTS
-946 TYAVKAEGD
+946 YAVKAEGD
-955 MPPSPAS
+955 VPPSPAS

-973 TEDIGKRTPQGSQNS
+973 TEEIGKRTPQGSQNS

-1001 IGSGGGGGVGGG
+1001 IGSGGGGGGA
-1013 GGGSAVVAAAAA
+1013 GGSGNAVVAGAAAA
-1025 TTSSQPPI
+1025 TSSQPPS
-1033 ATPAVVSSGLQP
+1033 TTSVVPSSTLQP

-1069 EAGTTFAG
+1069 EAGTTF
-1077 NACVAMPHKIG
+1077 G

-1110 VNGCSITNKSHSDI
+1110 VNSCSITNKSHSDI

-1160 TTTHTAQQ
+1160 TTTHTPQQ

-1182 ESFAP
+1182 ESSFEFK
-1187 QAAPPQPPTQQ
+1187 PPQGP
-1198 LPSTQDSEFYSV
+1198 LPSPQHKSQLSVEIVLTDSIDPSDAEFYSV

-1245 RNGKMMVGDEILEIN
+1245 RNGKMRVGDEILEIN

-1276 KNGGRRVHLVLKRG
+1276 KSGGRRVHLVLKRG

-1296 YDDSTNN
+1296 YGMVAPHLTACMRNDKMGEASVLQNQTTVCNCPPLSSGSRIMTAHDRAWLISTITNMQQLALTVTSLQTGHIPLCFKEVTPGKTGN
-1303 ISAANPASGVQNAAE
+1303 RRQPQRQQHNQPNLRVTKRCGSEHHATNQRTIGVKLPTRNPPTIPEQEAAE
-1318 VNTLPPNGAPSE
+1318 
-1330 SSDPPEPQQSSRS
+1330 PQLH
-1343 KKEPGRR
+1343 GRR
-1350 SHGTGRHTHSNH
+1350 QTPFQTPPPLPSQENQHRKTQGKKNTGKLFSKTKHDKGSDGHH
-1362 RHHSPSKKTSTGK
+1362 HHSSG
-1375 HKGKKSTGK
+1375 H
-1384 NTPKKKDDKKSDG
+1384 
-1397 RHRHRS
+1397 HRS
-1403 RHRSPHK
+1403 RHRSPDRKH
-1410 GHTRSRSADN
+1410 GRSRSAEN
-1420 VLDDRH
+1420 TLDSRH
-1426 GGQRRGRSPD
+1426 GGHRHGRSPD
-1436 RRHRRHRSPNRSP
+1436 RRHGHHRHRSP

-1454 RSPYRSPRRSP
+1454 RSPYRSPHRN
-1465 YRSPHRSPHRHRSPY
+1465 RSPHRSRHHSP
-1480 RTRQQSPTRRR
+1480 RRH
-1491 AQSSDPYRRYR
+1491 AHSSDPYRRYGSPQRQGR
-1502 SPERQTR
+1502 SNDKPNG
-1509 STEKPIVDEP
+1509 TEA
-1519 VLKEPIKTPES
+1519 VLKEPPKTPEPS
-1530 TFRLED
+1530 LPLED
-1536 STLRESPAL
+1536 SILREPPAL

-1550 EVTPPLR
+1550 EATLPPMP
-1557 REDRLY
+1557 REERFY

-1568 LMKAS
+1568 LLRAS
-1573 TLDRSYR
+1573 SMERAYKGDSLLRDSLLRDVASSR
-1580 GGDNLLKDMASR
+1580 GQRDAY
-1592 NQRDITLP
+1592 RDITLP
-1600 RVRTPDSDSAY
+1600 RVRTPESDSAY
-1611 KKYSTLLR
+1611 KRYSSLLR
-1619 GRSTERF
+1619 GRSTERMER
-1626 DSTQLRGR
+1626 DGR
-1634 STERFDSTQLRGRST
+1634 
-1649 ERFDRDERYPS
+1649 YVS
-1660 RDSTPEP
+1660 RDSSPEP
-1667 WYRSRS
+1667 SHYRARS

-1694 DDNFVAAQVTQY
+1694 DDNFIAARVREY
-1706 YSTVKN
+1706 YSTLKSN
-1712 KTNTSRSSKP
+1712 SSQPPKP

>member
-1 MSKPALKKNHWTSRV
+1 MSKPVLKKNHWTFRI
-16 NEVSVSKDARGE
+16 NESSVSKDARGD
-28 LNVPLRGG
+28 LNVSLRGG
-36 AENGEFAYIGPLN
+36 AENGEFAYIGQVSEDV
-49 HNAVVYKSGK
+49 VVYKSGK
-59 LGEGELLLEVEN
+59 LNEGELLLEVEN
-71 LSISGLPLYDIY
+71 LSISGLPLYDVQ
-83 TVLKNCKGPARFK
+83 TVIKNCKGAVRLK

-101 SKLTK
+101 SKLNK
-106 DLKQY
+106 DLKHY

-150 PGVDYDFLSV
+150 PGVDYNFLTV
-160 EQFLELEKSGTLLE
+160 EDFLELEKSGTLLE
-174 IGTYDGNYYGTPKPP
+174 IGTYEGNYYGTPKPP
-189 VQPPS
+189 VQPPG

-199 SSGNSGDAPLPDG
+199 NSGSGGDAPLPDG
-212 LRSSLPGS
+212 LSGSLPGS
-220 QHSTPRRSKSYND
+220 QPSTPRRTKSYND
-233 MHNAGLVPGE
+233 MHNAGIGPGE

-251 LHDMNSSFTGDSS
+251 LPDMNSSFTGDSS

-269 HHSVRPFAP
+269 HHPVRPYAP
-278 RQSDLSYAGTTPS
+278 RHSEPPYIGTTPS
-291 PPAITESTQ
+291 PPSITESTQ
-300 QTHTHL
+300 QSHPHL

-333 FIDHN
+333 YIDHN
-338 TRTTSWID
+338 TKTTSWID

-358 ESEDD
+358 ECEDD

-409 AKKRRQLEQ
+409 AKRRRQLE

-434 ERYIREWIEDSTMAG
+434 ERYIREWIEDSALAG

-466 QTGPAVPNAM
+466 PTGPPVPNAM

-595 VTSVAILDNKEPII
+595 VTSVAILDNKDPII
-609 VNGQETSNSYDSPS
+609 VNGQEAPNNYESPS

-628 NNNNGPTNSGVPVN
+628 NNNNGTINGGAPLN
-642 GLPRPHSPSTEVAS
+642 GLPRPHSPSAEMAS

-719 LREGDIIVEV
+719 LKEGDIIVEV

-771 LQLSRKDSQNSSQH
+771 LDDFEMAPPYRDYTRRQLSRKDSQNSSQH
-785 SVSSHRSAHADSPVH
+785 SVSSHRSAHTDSPVH
-800 SSLAPALSESN
+800 PSLAPPLSESI
-811 APPPPSQPLPGLPI
+811 APPPPSQPLPGLP
-825 QDSPGDGT
+825 QDSPADGT

-932 AKQGHVNLTVRRKS
+932 AKQGHVNLTVRRK
-946 TYAVKAEGD
+946 TNYAVKAEGD
-955 MPPSPAS
+955 VPPSPAS
-962 SHHSSTQAPSL
+962 SHHSSNQAPSL
-973 TEDIGKRTPQGSQNS
+973 TEEIGKRTPQGSQNS

-1001 IGSGGGGGVGGG
+1001 IGSGGGGGGA
-1013 GGGSAVVAAAAA
+1013 GGSGNAVVAVPAV
-1025 TTSSQPPI
+1025 TTSSQPPS
-1033 ATPAVVSSGLQP
+1033 AAPAVPSGLQP
-1045 YDVEIRRGENE
+1045 YDVEIRRGESE

-1069 EAGTTFAG
+1069 EAGTTF
-1077 NACVAMPHKIG
+1077 G

-1160 TTTHTAQQ
+1160 TTTHTPQQ
-1168 QAAPEARTNTKPKQ
+1168 QAAPEARNNTKPKQ
-1182 ESFAP
+1182 ESFEFKAP
-1187 QAAPPQPPTQQ
+1187 QGPPPQPPTQQ
-1198 LPSTQDSEFYSV
+1198 VSPQDSEFYSV

-1245 RNGKMMVGDEILEIN
+1245 RNGKMRVGDEILEIN

-1276 KNGGRRVHLVLKRG
+1276 KSGGRRAHLVLKRG

-1296 YDDSTNN
+1296 YDGSPNDN
-1303 ISAANPASGVQNAAE
+1303 SAANPAAGLQNAAE
-1318 VNTLPPNGAPSE
+1318 VSTLPATTAPSE
-1330 SSDPPEPQQSSRS
+1330 SSFPPEPNQPSRS
-1343 KKEPGRR
+1343 KKEPGRH
-1350 SHGTGRHTHSNH
+1350 STGTGKHHVSKH
-1362 RHHSPSKKTSTGK
+1362 RHRSPNKKTSTGK
-1375 HKGKKSTGK
+1375 HKGKKSTGRNK
-1384 NTPKKKDDKKSDG
+1384 LFKKKDDKGSDG
-1397 RHRHRS
+1397 HRNHSSGQHRS
-1403 RHRSPHK
+1403 RHRSPEK
-1410 GHTRSRSADN
+1410 GRSRSAEN
-1420 VLDDRH
+1420 TLDSRH
-1426 GGQRRGRSPD
+1426 RGHRNGRSPD
-1436 RRHRRHRSPNRSP
+1436 RRHRHHSPNRRHQSPRRSP

-1454 RSPYRSPRRSP
+1454 RSPRRSP
-1465 YRSPHRSPHRHRSPY
+1465 YRSPHRHRSPHRSKHH
-1480 RTRQQSPTRRR
+1480 SPTRRR
-1491 AQSSDPYRRYR
+1491 AHSSDPYRRHA

-1509 STEKPIVDEP
+1509 SNEKPHVDES
-1519 VLKEPIKTPES
+1519 VLKEPAASPEPS
-1530 TFRLED
+1530 LPFED
-1536 STLRESPAL
+1536 SVLRELPAL

-1550 EVTPPLR
+1550 EATLPPLR
-1557 REDRLY
+1557 RDDRLF

-1568 LMKAS
+1568 LLKAS
-1573 TLDRSYR
+1573 TMERAYKGES
-1580 GGDNLLKDMASR
+1580 LLRDVASNGPR
-1592 NQRDITLP
+1592 DTYRDINLP

-1611 KKYSTLLR
+1611 KRYSSLLR
-1619 GRSTERF
+1619 GRSPER
-1626 DSTQLRGR
+1626 T
-1634 STERFDSTQLRGRST
+1634 
-1649 ERFDRDERYPS
+1649 DRDGRYAS
-1660 RDSTPEP
+1660 RGSSPEP
-1667 WYRSRS
+1667 QYRTRS
-1673 LGRDISPIRSFRR
+1673 LGRDISPVRSLRR
-1686 DDSEDEED
+1686 EDSEDEED
-1694 DDNFVAAQVTQY
+1694 DDNFVAAKVREY
-1706 YSTVKN
+1706 YSTLQ
-1712 KTNTSRSSKP
+1712 TDTSRSSKA

-1732 ENPKDLSI
+1732 GNPKDLSI

>member
-1 MSKPALKKNHWTSRV
+1 MSKPPQKKTHWTSRV
-16 NEVSVSKDARGE
+16 NECSVCKDARGD

-36 AENGEFAYIGPLN
+36 AQDGEFAFIGPL
-49 HNAVVYKSGK
+49 SGATV
-59 LGEGELLLEVEN
+59 LYNTGRLSEGELLLEVES
-71 LSISGLPLYDIY
+71 LSVSGLPLYDVQ
-83 TVLKNCKGPARFK
+83 TVIRNCPGPVRFK
-96 TVRQG
+96 TVRPG
-101 SKLTK
+101 NKLSK
-106 DLKQY
+106 DLKHY

-127 TIRDNLYRHAVP
+127 TIRDNLYHHAVP
-139 CTTRAPREGEV
+139 CTTRTPREGEV
-150 PGVDYDFLSV
+150 SGVDYNFLSV
-160 EQFLELEKSGTLLE
+160 EEFLELQKSGTLLE
-174 IGTYDGNYYGTPKPP
+174 IGTYEGNYYGTPKPP

-194 GKVIS
+194 GKVIG
-199 SSGNSGDAPLPDG
+199 SSGSSGDAPLPDG
-212 LRSSLPGS
+212 LSGSLPGS

-233 MHNAGLVPGE
+233 MRNAGLVPGE
-243 QQQEDDED
+243 QQQQEDDED
-251 LHDMNSSFTGDSS
+251 LPDMNSSYTGDSS
-264 ELDEI
+264 EIDEI

-278 RQSDLSYAGTTPS
+278 TYSGTTPS
-291 PPAITESTQ
+291 PTATTESTQ
-300 QTHTHL
+300 QSHSHL
-306 SHPPPEDPLG
+306 SHPPSEDPLG

-325 YTENGEVY
+325 YTEAGEVY

-338 TRTTSWID
+338 TKTTSWID

-358 ESEDD
+358 ECEDD

-371 DNDLELPPGWEKID
+371 DNDVELPPGWEKID

-398 RKTQYENPVLE
+398 RKTQYEHPVLE

-418 QQPQQPQPQ
+418 LEQQQLPQLPQ
-427 SQQPPEG
+427 SQQPPE
-434 ERYIREWIEDSTMAG
+434 EWIEDSTLAG
-449 APLAS
+449 APLAG

-466 QTGPAVPNAM
+466 QTGPTVPNAV

-595 VTSVAILDNKEPII
+595 VTSVAILENKDPII
-609 VNGQETSNSYDSPS
+609 VNGQEATNSYDSPS

-628 NNNNGPTNSGVPVN
+628 NNNNGSTNGGVPLN
-642 GLPRPHSPSTEVAS
+642 GLPRPHSPSAEVAS

-719 LREGDIIVEV
+719 LKEGDIIMEV

-762 VAPAKKSPK
+762 VAPTKKSPK

-785 SVSSHRSAHADSPVH
+785 SVSSHRSNHTDSPVH
-800 SSLAPALSESN
+800 QSLAPPLSEN
-811 APPPPSQPLPGLPI
+811 ATPPAPSQPLPGLPT

-932 AKQGHVNLTVRRKS
+932 AKQGHVNLTVRRKTS
-946 TYAVKAEGD
+946 YGVKAEGD
-955 MPPSPAS
+955 VPPSPAS
-962 SHHSSTQAPSL
+962 SHHSSNQAPGL
-973 TEDIGKRTPQGSQNS
+973 TDEIGKRALQGSQNS

-1001 IGSGGGGGVGGG
+1001 IGSGGGGGGGG
-1013 GGGSAVVAAAAA
+1013 GGGVGGSGNAMVSSSSAT
-1025 TTSSQPPI
+1025 TTSSQPLNSVTTT
-1033 ATPAVVSSGLQP
+1033 ASTAVASSSTLQP

-1110 VNGCSITNKSHSDI
+1110 VNQHSITNKSHSDI

-1160 TTTHTAQQ
+1160 TTTHTPQQ

-1182 ESFAP
+1182 ESFDFKPP
-1187 QAAPPQPPTQQ
+1187 QGPPPQPPTQV
-1198 LPSTQDSEFYSV
+1198 SAQDAEFYSV
-1210 DLERDNKG
+1210 DLERDSKG

-1240 DGAAV
+1240 EGAAV
-1245 RNGKMMVGDEILEIN
+1245 RNGKMRVGDEILEIN

-1276 KNGGRRVHLVLKRG
+1276 KSGGRRVHLVLKRG

-1296 YDDSTNN
+1296 YGMVAPHLTACMRNDKMGE
-1303 ISAANPASGVQNAAE
+1303 ASVLQNQTT
-1318 VNTLPPNGAPSE
+1318 VCSCPSL
-1330 SSDPPEPQQSSRS
+1330 SSGTSSRS
-1343 KKEPGRR
+1343 STPCQTSSVSLTSSIGLWC
-1350 SHGTGRHTHSNH
+1350 SLQ
-1362 RHHSPSKKTSTGK
+1362 SPV
-1375 HKGKKSTGK
+1375 
-1384 NTPKKKDDKKSDG
+1384 P
-1397 RHRHRS
+1397 
-1403 RHRSPHK
+1403 
-1410 GHTRSRSADN
+1410 
-1420 VLDDRH
+1420 VLDSMH
-1426 GGQRRGRSPD
+1426 TNPFT
-1436 RRHRRHRSPNRSP
+1436 PN
-1449 HRSPR
+1449 
-1454 RSPYRSPRRSP
+1454 
-1465 YRSPHRSPHRHRSPY
+1465 
-1480 RTRQQSPTRRR
+1480 
-1491 AQSSDPYRRYR
+1491 A
-1502 SPERQTR
+1502 
-1509 STEKPIVDEP
+1509 
-1519 VLKEPIKTPES
+1519 
-1530 TFRLED
+1530 
-1536 STLRESPAL
+1536 
-1545 DRLNR
+1545 
-1550 EVTPPLR
+1550 PPL
-1557 REDRLY
+1557 
-1563 GEDSL
+1563 SP
-1568 LMKAS
+1568 
-1573 TLDRSYR
+1573 
-1580 GGDNLLKDMASR
+1580 
-1592 NQRDITLP
+1592 LP
-1600 RVRTPDSDSAY
+1600 
-1611 KKYSTLLR
+1611 
-1619 GRSTERF
+1619 
-1626 DSTQLRGR
+1626 
-1634 STERFDSTQLRGRST
+1634 
-1649 ERFDRDERYPS
+1649 
-1660 RDSTPEP
+1660 
-1667 WYRSRS
+1667 
-1673 LGRDISPIRSFRR
+1673 
-1686 DDSEDEED
+1686 
-1694 DDNFVAAQVTQY
+1694 
-1706 YSTVKN
+1706 
-1712 KTNTSRSSKP
+1712 KP
-1722 TLPEPKKTYK
+1722 L
-1732 ENPKDLSI
+1732 

>member
-1 MSKPALKKNHWTSRV
+1 INSKGSVQVMSTASGGSSWCHVWLCMSEQGLGWLIRA
-16 NEVSVSKDARGE
+16 EGC
-28 LNVPLRGG
+28 RGG
-36 AENGEFAYIGPLN
+36 LNIGDLN
-49 HNAVVYKSGK
+49 
-59 LGEGELLLEVEN
+59 
-71 LSISGLPLYDIY
+71 
-83 TVLKNCKGPARFK
+83 
-96 TVRQG
+96 
-101 SKLTK
+101 K
-106 DLKQY
+106 DLKHY

-139 CTTRAPREGEV
+139 CESETFSHLCCAISLFPCLSNIVVFCIFLEDARRTIFPCTTRAPREGEV
-150 PGVDYDFLSV
+150 SGVDYNFLSV
-160 EQFLELEKSGTLLE
+160 EDFLELEKSGTLLE
-174 IGTYDGNYYGTPKPP
+174 IGTYEGKLESHPFSNYYGTPKPP

-199 SSGNSGDAPLPDG
+199 SSGSGGDAPLPDG
-212 LRSSLPGS
+212 LSSSLPGS

-233 MHNAGLVPGE
+233 MHNAGIGPGE

-251 LHDMNSSFTGDSS
+251 LPDMNSSFTGDSS

-278 RQSDLSYAGTTPS
+278 RKIEPSYPGTTPS
-291 PPAITESTQ
+291 PPATTESTQ
-300 QTHTHL
+300 QTHSHL

-338 TRTTSWID
+338 TKTTSWID

-358 ESEDD
+358 ECEDD
-363 EGVHTEEL
+363 
-371 DNDLELPPGWEKID
+371 ELPPGWEKID

-398 RKTQYENPVLE
+398 RKTQYENPMLE
-409 AKKRRQLEQ
+409 AKRRRQLEQ

-434 ERYIREWIEDSTMAG
+434 ERYIREWIEDSTSAG

-466 QTGPAVPNAM
+466 QTGPTVPNAV

-609 VNGQETSNSYDSPS
+609 VNGQEASNSYDSPS

-628 NNNNGPTNSGVPVN
+628 NNNSIPTNGGAPLN
-642 GLPRPHSPSTEVAS
+642 GLPRPNSPSTEVAS

-771 LQLSRKDSQNSSQH
+771 LGALMHRMSWVANTLMIASCWDDFELAPPYRDYTRRQLSRKDSQNSSQH
-785 SVSSHRSAHADSPVH
+785 SVSSHRSAHTDSPMH
-800 SSLAPALSESN
+800 PSLAPPLSESN
-811 APPPPSQPLPGLPI
+811 APPPPSQPLPGLPS
-825 QDSPGDGT
+825 QDSPADGT

-932 AKQGHVNLTVRRKS
+932 AKQGHVNLTVRRKTS
-946 TYAVKAEGD
+946 YAVKAEGD
-955 MPPSPAS
+955 VPPSPAS

-1001 IGSGGGGGVGGG
+1001 IGSGGGGGGA
-1013 GGGSAVVAAAAA
+1013 GGSGNAVVAAAAA
-1025 TTSSQPPI
+1025 TTSSQPPNNST
-1033 ATPAVVSSGLQP
+1033 ANVTSSTLQP

-1160 TTTHTAQQ
+1160 TTTHTPQQ
-1168 QAAPEARTNTKPKQ
+1168 QAAPEARNNTKPKQ
-1182 ESFAP
+1182 ESFEFKPP
-1187 QAAPPQPPTQQ
+1187 QGPPPQPPTQQ
-1198 LPSTQDSEFYSV
+1198 VSAQDAEFYSV

-1245 RNGKMMVGDEILEIN
+1245 RNGKMRVGDEILEIN

-1276 KNGGRRVHLVLKRG
+1276 KNGGRRAHLVLKRG

-1296 YDDSTNN
+1296 YGGSIYEN
-1303 ISAANPASGVQNAAE
+1303 IP
-1318 VNTLPPNGAPSE
+1318 
-1330 SSDPPEPQQSSRS
+1330 
-1343 KKEPGRR
+1343 
-1350 SHGTGRHTHSNH
+1350 
-1362 RHHSPSKKTSTGK
+1362 
-1375 HKGKKSTGK
+1375 
-1384 NTPKKKDDKKSDG
+1384 
-1397 RHRHRS
+1397 
-1403 RHRSPHK
+1403 
-1410 GHTRSRSADN
+1410 
-1420 VLDDRH
+1420 
-1426 GGQRRGRSPD
+1426 
-1436 RRHRRHRSPNRSP
+1436 
-1449 HRSPR
+1449 
-1454 RSPYRSPRRSP
+1454 
-1465 YRSPHRSPHRHRSPY
+1465 
-1480 RTRQQSPTRRR
+1480 
-1491 AQSSDPYRRYR
+1491 
-1502 SPERQTR
+1502 
-1509 STEKPIVDEP
+1509 
-1519 VLKEPIKTPES
+1519 
-1530 TFRLED
+1530 F
-1536 STLRESPAL
+1536 
-1545 DRLNR
+1545 
-1550 EVTPPLR
+1550 
-1557 REDRLY
+1557 
-1563 GEDSL
+1563 
-1568 LMKAS
+1568 
-1573 TLDRSYR
+1573 
-1580 GGDNLLKDMASR
+1580 
-1592 NQRDITLP
+1592 
-1600 RVRTPDSDSAY
+1600 
-1611 KKYSTLLR
+1611 
-1619 GRSTERF
+1619 
-1626 DSTQLRGR
+1626 
-1634 STERFDSTQLRGRST
+1634 
-1649 ERFDRDERYPS
+1649 
-1660 RDSTPEP
+1660 
-1667 WYRSRS
+1667 
-1673 LGRDISPIRSFRR
+1673 SPIF
-1686 DDSEDEED
+1686 
-1694 DDNFVAAQVTQY
+1694 T
-1706 YSTVKN
+1706 
-1712 KTNTSRSSKP
+1712 P
-1722 TLPEPKKTYK
+1722 
-1732 ENPKDLSI
+1732 

>member
-1 MSKPALKKNHWTSRV
+1 MSKPVLKKNHWTSRV
-16 NEVSVSKDARGE
+16 NECSVSKNARGD
-28 LNVPLRGG
+28 LNVALRGG
-36 AENGEFAYIGPLN
+36 AENGEFAYIGQVN
-49 HNAVVYKSGK
+49 EDVVLYKSGN
-59 LGEGELLLEVEN
+59 LTEGELLLEVEN
-71 LSISGLPLYDIY
+71 LSISGLPLYDIQ
-83 TVLKNCKGPARFK
+83 TVIKNCKGPVRLK

-101 SKLTK
+101 SKLNK
-106 DLKQY
+106 DLKHY

-139 CTTRAPREGEV
+139 CTTRTPREGEV
-150 PGVDYDFLSV
+150 SGVDYNFLSV
-160 EQFLELEKSGTLLE
+160 EDFLELEKSGTLLE
-174 IGTYDGNYYGTPKPP
+174 IGTYEGNYYGTPKPP
-189 VQPPS
+189 VQPPG

-199 SSGNSGDAPLPDG
+199 SSGSGGDAPLPDG
-212 LRSSLPGS
+212 LSGSLPGS
-220 QHSTPRRSKSYND
+220 QHSTPRRTKSYND
-233 MHNAGLVPGE
+233 MHNAGIGPGE
-243 QQQEDDED
+243 QHQEDDED
-251 LHDMNSSFTGDSS
+251 LPDMNSSFTGDSS
-264 ELDEI
+264 ELDEF
-269 HHSVRPFAP
+269 HHSVPPFVP
-278 RQSDLSYAGTTPS
+278 RRSDPPYIGTTPS
-291 PPAITESTQ
+291 PSATTESTQ
-300 QTHTHL
+300 QTHSHL

-338 TRTTSWID
+338 TKTTSWID

-358 ESEDD
+358 ECEDD
-363 EGVHTEEL
+363 GMS
-371 DNDLELPPGWEKID
+371 I
-385 DPVYGVY
+385 
-392 YVDHIN
+392 HIN

-409 AKKRRQLEQ
+409 AKRRRQLEQ

-427 SQQPPEG
+427 SQQPPE
-434 ERYIREWIEDSTMAG
+434 EWIEDSAFSAVISVHRNGELSAFLCAG
-449 APLAS
+449 
-454 YAANHQETYRDP
+454 
-466 QTGPAVPNAM
+466 
-476 GQKRGKPF
+476 GKPF

-609 VNGQETSNSYDSPS
+609 VNGQEASNSYDSPS

-628 NNNNGPTNSGVPVN
+628 NNNGSTNGGAPLN
-642 GLPRPHSPSTEVAS
+642 GLHRPHSPSAEVVS

-719 LREGDIIVEV
+719 LKEGDIIVEV

-785 SVSSHRSAHADSPVH
+785 SVSSHRSTHTDSPVH
-800 SSLAPALSESN
+800 PSLAPPLSESI
-811 APPPPSQPLPGLPI
+811 APPPPSQ
-825 QDSPGDGT
+825 
-833 IQRKPDPFKIW
+833 KPDPFKIW

-855 PDFQEQDIF
+855 DCISSSSFSSLAKWFVDFTVPDFQEQDIF

-893 YGAADEDGRLRSGDE
+893 YGAADEDSRLRSGDE

-932 AKQGHVNLTVRRKS
+932 AKQGHVNLTVRRKTS
-946 TYAVKAEGD
+946 YAVKAEGD
-955 MPPSPAS
+955 VPPSPAS

-973 TEDIGKRTPQGSQNS
+973 TEEIGKRTPQGSQNS

-1001 IGSGGGGGVGGG
+1001 IGSGGGGGGA
-1013 GGGSAVVAAAAA
+1013 GGS
-1025 TTSSQPPI
+1025 
-1033 ATPAVVSSGLQP
+1033 GNP

-1160 TTTHTAQQ
+1160 TTTHTPQQ
-1168 QAAPEARTNTKPKQ
+1168 QAAPEARNNTKPKQ
-1182 ESFAP
+1182 ESFEFKDA
-1187 QAAPPQPPTQQ
+1187 
-1198 LPSTQDSEFYSV
+1198 EFYSV

-1245 RNGKMMVGDEILEIN
+1245 RNGKMRVGDEILEIN

-1276 KNGGRRVHLVLKRG
+1276 KSGGRRAHLVLKRG

-1296 YDDSTNN
+1296 YGGSIYEN
-1303 ISAANPASGVQNAAE
+1303 IP
-1318 VNTLPPNGAPSE
+1318 
-1330 SSDPPEPQQSSRS
+1330 
-1343 KKEPGRR
+1343 
-1350 SHGTGRHTHSNH
+1350 
-1362 RHHSPSKKTSTGK
+1362 
-1375 HKGKKSTGK
+1375 
-1384 NTPKKKDDKKSDG
+1384 
-1397 RHRHRS
+1397 
-1403 RHRSPHK
+1403 
-1410 GHTRSRSADN
+1410 
-1420 VLDDRH
+1420 
-1426 GGQRRGRSPD
+1426 
-1436 RRHRRHRSPNRSP
+1436 
-1449 HRSPR
+1449 
-1454 RSPYRSPRRSP
+1454 
-1465 YRSPHRSPHRHRSPY
+1465 
-1480 RTRQQSPTRRR
+1480 
-1491 AQSSDPYRRYR
+1491 
-1502 SPERQTR
+1502 
-1509 STEKPIVDEP
+1509 
-1519 VLKEPIKTPES
+1519 
-1530 TFRLED
+1530 F
-1536 STLRESPAL
+1536 
-1545 DRLNR
+1545 
-1550 EVTPPLR
+1550 
-1557 REDRLY
+1557 
-1563 GEDSL
+1563 
-1568 LMKAS
+1568 
-1573 TLDRSYR
+1573 
-1580 GGDNLLKDMASR
+1580 
-1592 NQRDITLP
+1592 
-1600 RVRTPDSDSAY
+1600 
-1611 KKYSTLLR
+1611 
-1619 GRSTERF
+1619 
-1626 DSTQLRGR
+1626 
-1634 STERFDSTQLRGRST
+1634 
-1649 ERFDRDERYPS
+1649 
-1660 RDSTPEP
+1660 
-1667 WYRSRS
+1667 
-1673 LGRDISPIRSFRR
+1673 SPIF
-1686 DDSEDEED
+1686 
-1694 DDNFVAAQVTQY
+1694 T
-1706 YSTVKN
+1706 
-1712 KTNTSRSSKP
+1712 P
-1722 TLPEPKKTYK
+1722 
-1732 ENPKDLSI
+1732 

>member
-1 MSKPALKKNHWTSRV
+1 MSKAVLKKPHWTSRV
-16 NEVSVSKDARGE
+16 NECAVSKDARGD
-28 LNVPLRGG
+28 LNVSLRGG
-36 AENGEFAYIGPLN
+36 AENGEFAYIGQITGGLV
-49 HNAVVYKSGK
+49 AYQYGQ
-59 LGEGELLLEVEN
+59 LGEGELLLEVET
-71 LSISGLPLYDIY
+71 LSISGLPLYDVE
-83 TVLKNCKGPARFK
+83 TVIKNCKSPVRLK
-96 TVRQG
+96 TVRPG
-101 SKLTK
+101 TKLNK
-106 DLKQY
+106 DLKHY
-111 LSQRFQKSSPD
+111 LTQRFQKSSAD

-127 TIRDNLYRHAVP
+127 TIRENLYHHAVP
-139 CTTRAPREGEV
+139 CTTRTPREGEV
-150 PGVDYDFLSV
+150 PGVDYNFLSV
-160 EQFLELEKSGTLLE
+160 EEFLELEKSGTLLE
-174 IGTYDGNYYGTPKPP
+174 IGTYEGNYYGTPKPP
-189 VQPPS
+189 LQPPI

-199 SSGNSGDAPLPDG
+199 SGGDALLPDR
-212 LRSSLPGS
+212 LSRSLPGS
-220 QHSTPRRSKSYND
+220 QHSSPQRAKSYND
-233 MHNAGLVPGE
+233 MQNAGIGFGE

-251 LHDMNSSFTGDSS
+251 LPDLNSSFTGDSS
-264 ELDEI
+264 ELDEV
-269 HHSVRPFAP
+269 HQPVRPYAP
-278 RQSDLSYAGTTPS
+278 HQSDLSYAGTSPS
-291 PPAITESTQ
+291 PSATTESTQ
-300 QTHTHL
+300 QSHSHL

-338 TRTTSWID
+338 TKTTSWLD
-346 PRCLDKPQKPLE
+346 PRSLDKSQKPLE

-409 AKKRRQLEQ
+409 AKKRRQLEHL
-418 QQPQQPQPQ
+418 PQQPQPQ

-434 ERYIREWIEDSTMAG
+434 ERYIREWIEDSALAG

-454 YAANHQETYRDP
+454 YAANHETYREP
-466 QTGPAVPNAM
+466 QIGPTVPSAM

-484 FTRNRSELKGTFINT
+484 FTRNRSELNGTFINT

-609 VNGQETSNSYDSPS
+609 VNGQEVSNSYDSPS
-623 SHGSQ
+623 SQGSQ
-628 NNNNGPTNSGVPVN
+628 SLNNGPINGGVAPLN
-642 GLPRPHSPSTEVAS
+642 GLPQPLSPTTETAS
-656 DTSSQHGYPSDVV
+656 DTSSQLGYSSDVV
-669 TLASSIATQPEL
+669 TLASAIATQPEL

-785 SVSSHRSAHADSPVH
+785 SVSSHRSAHTESPSH
-800 SSLAPALSESN
+800 SSLAPPLSETG
-811 APPPPSQPLPGLPI
+811 APPPPSQPLPGLPS
-825 QDSPGDGT
+825 QDSQGDGT

-855 PDFQEQDIF
+855 PDFQEKDIF

-932 AKQGHVNLTVRRKS
+932 AKQGHVNLTVQRKS
-946 TYAVKAEGD
+946 GFAVKAEGD
-955 MPPSPAS
+955 VPPSPAS

-973 TEDIGKRTPQGSQNS
+973 TEEIGRRTLQGSQNS

-1001 IGSGGGGGVGGG
+1001 IGSGGGGTGVAVSGN
-1013 GGGSAVVAAAAA
+1013 SVVAATAA
-1025 TTSSQPPI
+1025 TTSSSQPPI
-1033 ATPAVVSSGLQP
+1033 ANSTGVSSAVQP

-1168 QAAPEARTNTKPKQ
+1168 QATPEARTNTKPKQ
-1182 ESFAP
+1182 ESYEFK
-1187 QAAPPQPPTQQ
+1187 APPAPPPQSTTQTD
-1198 LPSTQDSEFYSV
+1198 SAQDSEFYSV

-1240 DGAAV
+1240 EGAAV
-1245 RNGKMMVGDEILEIN
+1245 RNGKMRVGDEILEIN

-1296 YDDSTNN
+1296 YDG
-1303 ISAANPASGVQNAAE
+1303 NPDDLIPADTITRLQNAAE
-1318 VNTLPPNGAPSE
+1318 VSNLPQVSTPSE
-1330 SSDPPEPQQSSRS
+1330 SSNPPEPPQTSRTKPERS
-1343 KKEPGRR
+1343 RR
-1350 SHGTGRHTHSNH
+1350 THGTGTQHRSKH
-1362 RHHSPSKKTSTGK
+1362 RHHSPNKTSTGK
-1375 HKGKKSTGK
+1375 HRRR
-1384 NTPKKKDDKKSDG
+1384 KKDGKENHG
-1397 RHRHRS
+1397 HRHQSSGRHRS
-1403 RHRSPHK
+1403 RHHSPNK
-1410 GHTRSRSADN
+1410 GHSRSRSADN
-1420 VLDDRH
+1420 LDNQHRGH
-1426 GGQRRGRSPD
+1426 RRGRSPE
-1436 RRHRRHRSPNRSP
+1436 RRHGHHSSSNHRSPYRSP
-1449 HRSPR
+1449 RRSPYRSPR

-1465 YRSPHRSPHRHRSPY
+1465 YRSPHRHRSPHRSRHY
-1480 RTRQQSPTRRR
+1480 SPTRRR
-1491 AQSSDPYRRYR
+1491 HHSTDPYRYG
-1502 SPERQTR
+1502 SAERQTR
-1509 STEKPIVDEP
+1509 QNEKPVSNVAALNDP
-1519 VLKEPIKTPES
+1519 VRTPEPNLFDDLDLQES
-1530 TFRLED
+1530 
-1536 STLRESPAL
+1536 STLG
-1545 DRLNR
+1545 RLNR
-1550 EVTPPLR
+1550 EVTLPPYKKEAR
-1557 REDRLY
+1557 QY
-1563 GEDSL
+1563 GENSL
-1568 LMKAS
+1568 LMQPSSMERA
-1573 TLDRSYR
+1573 YR
-1580 GGDNLLKDMASR
+1580 GDRLLSDVPSHTQM
-1592 NQRDITLP
+1592 NTYRDLTLP
-1600 RVRTPDSDSAY
+1600 RVRTPDFDSAY
-1611 KKYSTLLR
+1611 EKYSSLLR
-1619 GRSTERF
+1619 GHTPDMIEQ
-1626 DSTQLRGR
+1626 DGR
-1634 STERFDSTQLRGRST
+1634 RASGSI
-1649 ERFDRDERYPS
+1649 
-1660 RDSTPEP
+1660 TPDLQ
-1667 WYRSRS
+1667 YRSRS
-1673 LGRDISPIRSFRR
+1673 LGRTISPVRFRE

-1694 DDNFVAAQVTQY
+1694 DDNFVAAKVKEY
-1706 YSTVKN
+1706 YNTL
-1712 KTNTSRSSKP
+1712 KTNTSRPSKP
-1722 TLPEPKKTYK
+1722 VLPEPKKTYK

>member
-1 MSKPALKKNHWTSRV
+1 MYKTVQKKTHWTSKV
-16 NEVSVSKDARGE
+16 NECAVSKDARGD
-28 LNVPLRGG
+28 LNVPLLGG
-36 AENGEFAYIGPLN
+36 AQDGEFAFIGRVN
-49 HNAVVYKSGK
+49 EDVAVYKSGR
-59 LGEGELLLEVEN
+59 LIEGELLLEVEN
-71 LSISGLPLYDIY
+71 LAISGLPLYDVQ
-83 TVLKNCKGPARFK
+83 TVIKNCKGPVRLK
-96 TVRQG
+96 TVEQG
-101 SKLTK
+101 KKLNK
-106 DLKQY
+106 DLKHY

-139 CTTRAPREGEV
+139 CTTRPPREGEV
-150 PGVDYDFLSV
+150 PGVDYNFLSV
-160 EQFLELEKSGTLLE
+160 KDFLELEKSGTLLE
-174 IGTYDGNYYGTPKPP
+174 IGTYEGNYYGTPKPP
-189 VQPPS
+189 VQPPG

-199 SSGNSGDAPLPDG
+199 SSGSGGDAPLPDG
-212 LRSSLPGS
+212 LSGSLPGS
-220 QHSTPRRSKSYND
+220 QHSTPRRTKSYNE
-233 MHNAGLVPGE
+233 MQNAGIGPGE
-243 QQQEDDED
+243 QQEEDED
-251 LHDMNSSFTGDSS
+251 LPEMNSSFTGDSS
-264 ELDEI
+264 EPDEL

-278 RQSDLSYAGTTPS
+278 RQSAPSYAGTTPS
-291 PPAITESTQ
+291 PPATTERTQ
-300 QTHTHL
+300 QTHPHL

-338 TRTTSWID
+338 TKTTSWID

-358 ESEDD
+358 ECEDD

-371 DNDLELPPGWEKID
+371 DNDLELPAGWEKID

-409 AKKRRQLEQ
+409 AKRRRQLEQ
-418 QQPQQPQPQ
+418 QPQQPQ

-434 ERYIREWIEDSTMAG
+434 ERYIREWIEDSTLAG
-449 APLAS
+449 APLTS

-466 QTGPAVPNAM
+466 QTGPPVPNAM

-484 FTRNRSELKGTFINT
+484 FTRNPAELKGTFINT

-568 PIGSMV
+568 QIGSMV

-595 VTSVAILDNKEPII
+595 VTSVAILDNKDPII
-609 VNGQETSNSYDSPS
+609 VNGQEGSSSYDSPS

-628 NNNNGPTNSGVPVN
+628 NNNNGSANSGAPLN
-642 GLPRPHSPSTEVAS
+642 GLPRPHSPSAEA
-656 DTSSQHGYPSDVV
+656 PSDVV

-719 LREGDIIVEV
+719 LKEGDIIVEV

-771 LQLSRKDSQNSSQH
+771 LDDDVELAPPYRDYTRRQLSRKDSQNSSQH
-785 SVSSHRSAHADSPVH
+785 SVSSHRSAHADSPSH
-800 SSLAPALSESN
+800 PSLAAPLNES
-811 APPPPSQPLPGLPI
+811 APPPAPSQPLPGLPP
-825 QDSPGDGT
+825 QDSPADGT

-844 AQSRSMYESRL
+844 AQSRSMYEI

-908 LICVDGTAVVGKS
+908 LISVDGTAVVGKS

-932 AKQGHVNLTVRRKS
+932 AKQGHVNLTVRRK
-946 TYAVKAEGD
+946 TGYAVKAEGD
-955 MPPSPAS
+955 VPPSPAS

-973 TEDIGKRTPQGSQNS
+973 TEEMGKRTPQGSQNS

-1001 IGSGGGGGVGGG
+1001 IGSGGGGA
-1013 GGGSAVVAAAAA
+1013 GGSGNAVAASAVAVSAAP
-1025 TTSSQPPI
+1025 TSSQPP
-1033 ATPAVVSSGLQP
+1033 AAPPAAPALQP

-1069 EAGTTFAG
+1069 EAGTTF
-1077 NACVAMPHKIG
+1077 G

-1160 TTTHTAQQ
+1160 TTTHAPQQ
-1168 QAAPEARTNTKPKQ
+1168 QAAAEPRNNTKPKQ
-1182 ESFAP
+1182 ESFEFKAP
-1187 QAAPPQPPTQQ
+1187 QGPPPQPPTQQ
-1198 LPSTQDSEFYSV
+1198 VPAQDAEFYSV

-1245 RNGKMMVGDEILEIN
+1245 RNGKMRVGDEILEIN

-1276 KNGGRRVHLVLKRG
+1276 KSGGRRARLVLKRG

-1296 YDDSTNN
+1296 YDGSVDGNG
-1303 ISAANPASGVQNAAE
+1303 AANPAAGLQNSSE
-1318 VNTLPPNGAPSE
+1318 VSTQPPTNAPSE
-1330 SSDPPEPQQSSRS
+1330 SSYPPETHQPSRS
-1343 KKEPGRR
+1343 KQEPR
-1350 SHGTGRHTHSNH
+1350 SKH
-1362 RHHSPSKKTSTGK
+1362 HHSKT
-1375 HKGKKSTGK
+1375 
-1384 NTPKKKDDKKSDG
+1384 
-1397 RHRHRS
+1397 
-1403 RHRSPHK
+1403 RHRSPDKKTGTGKRK
-1410 GHTRSRSADN
+1410 GGKFANKDISKVFRKKDKGRSSPKDGHHHSSSGQHRAGRHRSPEKGRSRARSAEN
-1420 VLDDRH
+1420 TLDSRH
-1426 GGQRRGRSPD
+1426 AGHRHGRSPD
-1436 RRHRRHRSPNRSP
+1436 RHRSHPSSSSHHHHQHHHRSP
-1449 HRSPR
+1449 H
-1454 RSPYRSPRRSP
+1454 RSP
-1465 YRSPHRSPHRHRSPY
+1465 YRSPHRHRSPQ
-1480 RTRQQSPTRRR
+1480 RPRHHSPARRHGH
-1491 AQSSDPYRRYR
+1491 SPDPYRRYA
-1502 SPERQTR
+1502 SPRR
-1509 STEKPIVDEP
+1509 NNEKPSGGGA
-1519 VLKEPIKTPES
+1519 VLKEPPRAPEPS
-1530 TFRLED
+1530 PPPEG
-1536 STLRESPAL
+1536 SILRESPAL

-1550 EVTPPLR
+1550 EATLP
-1557 REDRLY
+1557 RLP
-1563 GEDSL
+1563 GDDSL
-1568 LMKAS
+1568 LLRAS
-1573 TLDRSYR
+1573 SMERAYR
-1580 GGDNLLKDMASR
+1580 GDGLLRDAALRGRSGAHGDT
-1592 NQRDITLP
+1592 TLP

-1611 KKYSTLLR
+1611 RKYSSLLR
-1619 GRSTERF
+1619 GRSEEREGRYA
-1626 DSTQLRGR
+1626 SRGG
-1634 STERFDSTQLRGRST
+1634 S
-1649 ERFDRDERYPS
+1649 
-1660 RDSTPEP
+1660 PEP
-1667 WYRSRS
+1667 RYRARS
-1673 LGRDISPIRSFRR
+1673 LGRDISPVRSFRR
-1686 DDSEDEED
+1686 DEEEEDEDYED
-1694 DDNFVAAQVTQY
+1694 DFVAAKVREY
-1706 YSTVKN
+1706 YSKSN
-1712 KTNTSRSSKP
+1712 PSRSSKA

-1732 ENPKDLSI
+1732 ESPKDLSI